1 MKSKIM
7 KFFSDLGRSLMM
19 PVAALAACGIIL
31 GITSALLKTQVQ
43 DAVPFLTAS
52 VPLFII
58 TTLNKVS
65 GIVFTLLPV
74 LFAISIAFG
83 LAKEDKGVAAFA
95 GFIGYYTF
103 LVASSCMISTGI
115 MDFSAMKIS
124 NILGVD
130 TVDMGALAGIMAGL
144 VTAKLHNKYH
154 KVQFPA
160 AIAFYGGKRFVA
172 LVVLVSM
179 TVIGLVMPL
188 IWAPI
193 SVGIDGLGRIIRS
206 SGAFGV
212 FIFGTLERLLIP
224 TGLHHVLNSLFRTTA
239 IGGTYHGVE
248 GCLNIFLQF
257 LDQAPLSDM
266 KPYTQFLGQ
275 GKMPYMLFGLPA
287 AALAIYRTTPQ
298 DKKAKVKALMIAG
311 VAACFV
317 SGITEPLEF
326 SFMFIAPALFVFHAI
341 MGGISFMLMSLL
353 GVIVGN
359 TGGGFI
365 DFLLWGVFQPGSH
378 WYWVI
383 VVGIPYAFIYYVKN
397 DEGGREKR
405 IITTGESD
413 ENYTQVTE
421 GLKEGELVYY
431 NSTDQ
436 VPTKYSKYTVTRSD
450 FDIANYGVRYS
461 RSDAGT
467 ITETCDY
474 EGQIVSVN
482 VKQDDTVEKGML
494 LYVVDTGEGKAAITE
509 AKNAID
515 SENESYAQ
523 KIADYDKQI
532 KDLSEGGSSA
542 EENNRQDEKPDTAY
556 DEQQLKLNLQLLN
569 LQKKLAC
576 ADHTYQLS
584 RLQSAYDSISAGN
597 DGKGNISVYAK
608 NDGKVSKVSVKA
620 GDNVEEGSDIL
631 QITGN
636 STDVLLVQVKDSN
649 SYKVYKDNIAD
660 VGERVSLELDGTTIY
675 GSCIGFAGYGS
686 VAQKGYINQD
696 DKGVHITGNTDSGY
710 GNAAFYIK
718 LDNGIPDDLTRA
730 SAVKFSYVSFKKVVV
745 VPTSIIHKQINPMDK
760 DDISYYVW
768 KIDGD
773 SVVKQPVILSDYTS
787 GSNTLVLYGID
798 EGDEICLA
806 S

>member
-1 MKSKIM
+1 MTESSIPELEEPVALNEAYRPVEYAAIGSVQVLMATAVPRDYCNYYSANVNISQIYVEPGDTVNAGDVLAVCDVDEVKEQLQECQAALVHENETYEISAQISDTQIKMWENQAAQQDNNKQIATEQENQRYDKQLHEYRVQKINEQMALYQQLVDDGTLKAAHSGLVTYTKKLTEGRSAAAYENIVIVSDTDDLVLDIKDTAINEYKYSDYDKKYVIVDGEKYDVTESQYTSEVLVLSKINN
-7 KFFSDLGRSLMM
+7 RY
-19 PVAALAACGIIL
+19 
-31 GITSALLKTQVQ
+31 Q
-43 DAVPFLTAS
+43 DVCVESSEKPFLTA
-52 VPLFII
+52 
-58 TTLNKVS
+58 
-65 GIVFTLLPV
+65 GQMYPV
-74 LFAISIAFG
+74 YFEKTKA
-83 LAKEDKGVAAFA
+83 
-95 GFIGYYTF
+95 
-103 LVASSCMISTGI
+103 
-115 MDFSAMKIS
+115 
-124 NILGVD
+124 N
-130 TVDMGALAGIMAGL
+130 
-144 VTAKLHNKYH
+144 
-154 KVQFPA
+154 Q
-160 AIAFYGGKRFVA
+160 A
-172 LVVLVSM
+172 LVVGKDS
-179 TVIGLVMPL
+179 IYK
-188 IWAPI
+188 
-193 SVGIDGLGRIIRS
+193 DGDTRY
-206 SGAFGV
+206 V
-212 FIFGTLERLLIP
+212 
-224 TGLHHVLNSLFRTTA
+224 
-239 IGGTYHGVE
+239 
-248 GCLNIFLQF
+248 
-257 LDQAPLSDM
+257 
-266 KPYTQFLGQ
+266 
-275 GKMPYMLFGLPA
+275 
-287 AALAIYRTTPQ
+287 
-298 DKKAKVKALMIAG
+298 
-311 VAACFV
+311 
-317 SGITEPLEF
+317 
-326 SFMFIAPALFVFHAI
+326 
-341 MGGISFMLMSLL
+341 
-353 GVIVGN
+353 
-359 TGGGFI
+359 
-365 DFLLWGVFQPGSH
+365 
-378 WYWVI
+378 
-383 VVGIPYAFIYYVKN
+383 YVKN

-450 FDIANYGVRYS
+450 FDIANYGVQYS

-523 KIADYDKQI
+523 KIADYNKQI
-532 KDLSEGGSSA
+532 KELSEESNSA
-542 EENNRQDEKPDTAY
+542 DYDKQVKDLYEENNRQDEKPDTAY
-556 DEQQLKLNLQLLN
+556 DEQQLKLNLQLLD
-569 LQKKLAC
+569 LQKKLAG

-620 GDNVEEGSDIL
+620 GDNVEEGADIL

-636 STDVLLVQVKDSN
+636 STDVLLVQVKESN

-675 GSCIGFAGYGS
+675 GSCIGFAGYGRE
-686 VAQKGYINQD
+686 AQKGYVNQD

-718 LDNGIPDDLTRA
+718 LDNGIPDDLTGA

-745 VPTSIIHKQINPMDK
+745 VPTSIIHKQVNPMDK

>member
-1 MKSKIM
+1 MKIRNLLSIKKLAVLGICVSFLAGGCGKMTESSIPELEEPVALNEAYRPVEYGTIGSIQVLMATAVPRDYCNYYSANVNISQIYVEPGDTVNAGDVLAVCDVDEAKKQLQECKDALAHENETYEISAQISDTQIRLWESQAAGQDNNEPDQSDGTADDTHEADADTNIDEYVAVTGEFSTEQLEKGDRTEESYSTKIETEQENQRYDKQLHEYRVQKINEQIALYQQLVDDGTLKAAHSGLVTYTKKLTDGRSAAAYENIVIVSDTDDLVLDIKDTAINEYKYSDYDKKYVIVDGEKYDVTESQYTSEVLVLSKINNRYPDVCVESRE
-7 KFFSDLGRSLMM
+7 K
-19 PVAALAACGIIL
+19 
-31 GITSALLKTQVQ
+31 
-43 DAVPFLTAS
+43 PFLTA
-52 VPLFII
+52 
-58 TTLNKVS
+58 
-65 GIVFTLLPV
+65 GQMYPV
-74 LFAISIAFG
+74 YFEKTKA
-83 LAKEDKGVAAFA
+83 
-95 GFIGYYTF
+95 
-103 LVASSCMISTGI
+103 
-115 MDFSAMKIS
+115 
-124 NILGVD
+124 N
-130 TVDMGALAGIMAGL
+130 
-144 VTAKLHNKYH
+144 
-154 KVQFPA
+154 Q
-160 AIAFYGGKRFVA
+160 A
-172 LVVLVSM
+172 LVVGKDS
-179 TVIGLVMPL
+179 IYK
-188 IWAPI
+188 
-193 SVGIDGLGRIIRS
+193 DGDTRY
-206 SGAFGV
+206 V
-212 FIFGTLERLLIP
+212 
-224 TGLHHVLNSLFRTTA
+224 
-239 IGGTYHGVE
+239 
-248 GCLNIFLQF
+248 
-257 LDQAPLSDM
+257 
-266 KPYTQFLGQ
+266 
-275 GKMPYMLFGLPA
+275 
-287 AALAIYRTTPQ
+287 
-298 DKKAKVKALMIAG
+298 
-311 VAACFV
+311 
-317 SGITEPLEF
+317 
-326 SFMFIAPALFVFHAI
+326 
-341 MGGISFMLMSLL
+341 
-353 GVIVGN
+353 
-359 TGGGFI
+359 
-365 DFLLWGVFQPGSH
+365 
-378 WYWVI
+378 
-383 VVGIPYAFIYYVKN
+383 YVKN
-397 DEGGREKR
+397 NEGGREKR

-450 FDIANYGVRYS
+450 FDIANYGVQYS

-523 KIADYDKQI
+523 KLADYDKQV

-556 DEQQLKLNLQLLN
+556 DEQQLKLNLQLLD
-569 LQKKLAC
+569 LQKKLAG

-649 SYKVYKDNIAD
+649 SYKVYNDNIAD

-675 GSCIGFAGYGS
+675 GSCIGFAGYGRE
-686 VAQKGYINQD
+686 AQKGYVNQD

-745 VPTSIIHKQINPMDK
+745 VPTSIIHKQVNPMDK

>member
-1 MKSKIM
+1 MKIRNILSIK
-7 KFFSDLGRSLMM
+7 KLVVLGICVSFVAGGCGKMTESSIPKLEEPVALNEAYRPVEYAAIGSVQVLMATAV
-19 PVAALAACGIIL
+19 PRDYCNYYSANVNISQIYVEPGDTVNAGDVLAVCDVDEAKKQLQECQAALAHENETYEI
-31 GITSALLKTQVQ
+31 SAQISDTQIKLWENQAAQQDNNEHNKMDTADGAMDDVYGANTDTNIDERAADTDEFSTEQLEKSDRTEESYSTKIETEQENQRYDKQLHEYRVQKINEQMALYQQLVDDGTLK
-43 DAVPFLTAS
+43 
-52 VPLFII
+52 
-58 TTLNKVS
+58 
-65 GIVFTLLPV
+65 
-74 LFAISIAFG
+74 
-83 LAKEDKGVAAFA
+83 AAH
-95 GFIGYYTF
+95 
-103 LVASSCMISTGI
+103 S
-115 MDFSAMKIS
+115 
-124 NILGVD
+124 
-130 TVDMGALAGIMAGL
+130 GL
-144 VTAKLHNKYH
+144 VTYTKKLTEGRSAAAYENIVIVSDTDDLVLDIKDTAINEYKYSDYDKKYVIVDGEKYDVTESQYTSEVLVLSKINNRYPDVCVESREKPSLTAGQMYPVYFEKTKADH
-154 KVQFPA
+154 T
-160 AIAFYGGKRFVA
+160 
-172 LVVLVSM
+172 LVVGKDS
-179 TVIGLVMPL
+179 IYK
-188 IWAPI
+188 
-193 SVGIDGLGRIIRS
+193 DGDTRY
-206 SGAFGV
+206 V
-212 FIFGTLERLLIP
+212 
-224 TGLHHVLNSLFRTTA
+224 
-239 IGGTYHGVE
+239 
-248 GCLNIFLQF
+248 
-257 LDQAPLSDM
+257 
-266 KPYTQFLGQ
+266 
-275 GKMPYMLFGLPA
+275 
-287 AALAIYRTTPQ
+287 
-298 DKKAKVKALMIAG
+298 
-311 VAACFV
+311 
-317 SGITEPLEF
+317 
-326 SFMFIAPALFVFHAI
+326 
-341 MGGISFMLMSLL
+341 
-353 GVIVGN
+353 
-359 TGGGFI
+359 
-365 DFLLWGVFQPGSH
+365 
-378 WYWVI
+378 
-383 VVGIPYAFIYYVKN
+383 YVKN

-450 FDIANYGVRYS
+450 FDIANYGVQYS

-523 KIADYDKQI
+523 KLADYDKQV
-532 KDLSEGGSSA
+532 KDLS

-556 DEQQLKLNLQLLN
+556 DEQQLKLNLQLLD
-569 LQKKLAC
+569 LQKKLAG

-584 RLQSAYDSISAGN
+584 QLQSAYDSISAGN

-636 STDVLLVQVKDSN
+636 STDILLVQVKDSN
-649 SYKVYKDNIAD
+649 SYKVCTDNIAD

-675 GSCIGFAGYGS
+675 GSCIGFAGYGRE
-686 VAQKGYINQD
+686 AQKGYINQD

-745 VPTSIIHKQINPMDK
+745 VPTSIIHKQVNPMDK

>member
-1 MKSKIM
+1 MTESSIPELEEPVALNEAYRPVEYAAIG
-7 KFFSDLGRSLMM
+7 SVQVLMATAVLRDYCNYYSANVNISQIYVE
-19 PVAALAACGIIL
+19 PGDTVNAGDVLAVCDVDEAKKQLQECQAALAHENETYEI
-31 GITSALLKTQVQ
+31 SAQISDTQIKMWENQAAQQDNNEHNKMDTADGAMDDVYGANTDTNIDEYIADTDEFSTEQLEKSDRTEESYSTKIETEQENQRYDKQLHEYRVQKINEQIALYQQLVDDGTLK
-43 DAVPFLTAS
+43 
-52 VPLFII
+52 
-58 TTLNKVS
+58 
-65 GIVFTLLPV
+65 
-74 LFAISIAFG
+74 
-83 LAKEDKGVAAFA
+83 AAH
-95 GFIGYYTF
+95 
-103 LVASSCMISTGI
+103 S
-115 MDFSAMKIS
+115 
-124 NILGVD
+124 
-130 TVDMGALAGIMAGL
+130 GL
-144 VTAKLHNKYH
+144 VTYTKKLTEGRSAAAYENIVIVSDTDDLVLDIKDTAINEYKYSDYD
-154 KVQFPA
+154 KKYVIVDGEKYDVTESQYTSEVLVLSKINNRYPDVCVESREKPSLTAGQMYPVYFEKTKA
-160 AIAFYGGKRFVA
+160 NQA
-172 LVVLVSM
+172 LVVGKDS
-179 TVIGLVMPL
+179 IYK
-188 IWAPI
+188 
-193 SVGIDGLGRIIRS
+193 DGDTRY
-206 SGAFGV
+206 V
-212 FIFGTLERLLIP
+212 
-224 TGLHHVLNSLFRTTA
+224 
-239 IGGTYHGVE
+239 
-248 GCLNIFLQF
+248 
-257 LDQAPLSDM
+257 
-266 KPYTQFLGQ
+266 
-275 GKMPYMLFGLPA
+275 
-287 AALAIYRTTPQ
+287 
-298 DKKAKVKALMIAG
+298 
-311 VAACFV
+311 
-317 SGITEPLEF
+317 
-326 SFMFIAPALFVFHAI
+326 
-341 MGGISFMLMSLL
+341 
-353 GVIVGN
+353 
-359 TGGGFI
+359 
-365 DFLLWGVFQPGSH
+365 
-378 WYWVI
+378 
-383 VVGIPYAFIYYVKN
+383 YVKN
-397 DEGGREKR
+397 NEGGREKR

-450 FDIANYGVRYS
+450 FDIANYGVQYS

-523 KIADYDKQI
+523 KLADYDKQV
-532 KDLSEGGSSA
+532 KDLS

-556 DEQQLKLNLQLLN
+556 DEQQLKLNLQLLD
-569 LQKKLAC
+569 LQKKLAG

-584 RLQSAYDSISAGN
+584 QLQSAYDSISAGN

-620 GDNVEEGSDIL
+620 GDNVEEGADIL

-660 VGERVSLELDGTTIY
+660 VGESVSLELDGTTIY
-675 GSCIGFAGYGS
+675 GSCIGFAGYGR
-686 VAQKGYINQD
+686 VAQKGYVNQD

-718 LDNGIPDDLTRA
+718 LDNGIPDDLTGA

-745 VPTSIIHKQINPMDK
+745 VPTSIIHKQVNPMDK

>member
-1 MKSKIM
+1 MTESSIPELEEPVALNEAYRPVEYAAIGSVQVLMATAVPRDYCNYYSANVNISQIYVEPGDTVNAGDVLAVCDVDEAKKQLQECKDALAHENETYEISAQISDTQIKMWENQAAQQENNKQIATEQENQRYDKQLHEYRVQKINEQIALYQQLVDDGTLKAAHSGLVTYTKKLTEGRSAAAYENIVIVSDTDDLVLDIKDTAINEYKYSDYDKKYVIVDGEKYDVTESQYTSEVLVLSKINNRYPDVCVESRE
-7 KFFSDLGRSLMM
+7 K
-19 PVAALAACGIIL
+19 
-31 GITSALLKTQVQ
+31 
-43 DAVPFLTAS
+43 PFLTA
-52 VPLFII
+52 
-58 TTLNKVS
+58 
-65 GIVFTLLPV
+65 GQMYPV
-74 LFAISIAFG
+74 YFEKTKA
-83 LAKEDKGVAAFA
+83 
-95 GFIGYYTF
+95 
-103 LVASSCMISTGI
+103 
-115 MDFSAMKIS
+115 
-124 NILGVD
+124 N
-130 TVDMGALAGIMAGL
+130 
-144 VTAKLHNKYH
+144 
-154 KVQFPA
+154 Q
-160 AIAFYGGKRFVA
+160 A
-172 LVVLVSM
+172 LVVGKDS
-179 TVIGLVMPL
+179 IYK
-188 IWAPI
+188 
-193 SVGIDGLGRIIRS
+193 DGDTRY
-206 SGAFGV
+206 V
-212 FIFGTLERLLIP
+212 
-224 TGLHHVLNSLFRTTA
+224 
-239 IGGTYHGVE
+239 
-248 GCLNIFLQF
+248 
-257 LDQAPLSDM
+257 
-266 KPYTQFLGQ
+266 
-275 GKMPYMLFGLPA
+275 
-287 AALAIYRTTPQ
+287 
-298 DKKAKVKALMIAG
+298 
-311 VAACFV
+311 
-317 SGITEPLEF
+317 
-326 SFMFIAPALFVFHAI
+326 
-341 MGGISFMLMSLL
+341 
-353 GVIVGN
+353 
-359 TGGGFI
+359 
-365 DFLLWGVFQPGSH
+365 
-378 WYWVI
+378 
-383 VVGIPYAFIYYVKN
+383 YVKN
-397 DEGGREKR
+397 NEGGREKR

-450 FDIANYGVRYS
+450 FDIANYGVQYS

-523 KIADYDKQI
+523 KLADYDKQI
-532 KDLSEGGSSA
+532 KELSEESNSA
-542 EENNRQDEKPDTAY
+542 DYDKQVKDLYEENNRQDEKPDTAY
-556 DEQQLKLNLQLLN
+556 DEQQLKLNLQLLD
-569 LQKKLAC
+569 LQKKLAG

-620 GDNVEEGSDIL
+620 GDNVEEGADIL

-636 STDVLLVQVKDSN
+636 STDVLLVQVKESN

-675 GSCIGFAGYGS
+675 GSCIGFAGYGRE
-686 VAQKGYINQD
+686 AQKGYVNQD

-745 VPTSIIHKQINPMDK
+745 VPTSIIHKQVNPMDK

>member
-1 MKSKIM
+1 MKIRNILSIK
-7 KFFSDLGRSLMM
+7 KLAVLGICVSFLAGGCGKMTESSIPELEEPVALNEAYRPVEYAAIGSVQVLMATAVLRDYCNYYSANVNISQIYVE
-19 PVAALAACGIIL
+19 PGDTVNAGDVLAVCDVDEAKKQLQECQAALAHENETYEI
-31 GITSALLKTQVQ
+31 SAQISDTQIKMWENQAAQQDNNEHNKMDTADGAMDDVYGANTDTNIDEYIADTDEFSTEQLEKSDRTEESYSTKIETEQENQRYDKQLHEYRVQKINEQIALYQQLVDDGTLK
-43 DAVPFLTAS
+43 
-52 VPLFII
+52 
-58 TTLNKVS
+58 
-65 GIVFTLLPV
+65 
-74 LFAISIAFG
+74 
-83 LAKEDKGVAAFA
+83 AAH
-95 GFIGYYTF
+95 
-103 LVASSCMISTGI
+103 S
-115 MDFSAMKIS
+115 
-124 NILGVD
+124 
-130 TVDMGALAGIMAGL
+130 GL
-144 VTAKLHNKYH
+144 VTYTKKLTEGRSAAAYENIVIVSDTDDLVLDIKDTAINEYKYSDYD
-154 KVQFPA
+154 KKYVIVDGEKYDVTESQYTSEVLVLSKINNRYPDVCVESREKPSLTAGQMYPVYFEKTKA
-160 AIAFYGGKRFVA
+160 NQA
-172 LVVLVSM
+172 LVVGKDS
-179 TVIGLVMPL
+179 IYK
-188 IWAPI
+188 
-193 SVGIDGLGRIIRS
+193 DGDTRY
-206 SGAFGV
+206 V
-212 FIFGTLERLLIP
+212 
-224 TGLHHVLNSLFRTTA
+224 
-239 IGGTYHGVE
+239 
-248 GCLNIFLQF
+248 
-257 LDQAPLSDM
+257 
-266 KPYTQFLGQ
+266 
-275 GKMPYMLFGLPA
+275 
-287 AALAIYRTTPQ
+287 
-298 DKKAKVKALMIAG
+298 
-311 VAACFV
+311 
-317 SGITEPLEF
+317 
-326 SFMFIAPALFVFHAI
+326 
-341 MGGISFMLMSLL
+341 
-353 GVIVGN
+353 
-359 TGGGFI
+359 
-365 DFLLWGVFQPGSH
+365 
-378 WYWVI
+378 
-383 VVGIPYAFIYYVKN
+383 YVKN
-397 DEGGREKR
+397 NEGGREKR

-450 FDIANYGVRYS
+450 FDIANYGVQYS

-523 KIADYDKQI
+523 KLADYDKQV
-532 KDLSEGGSSA
+532 KDLS

-556 DEQQLKLNLQLLN
+556 DEQQLKLNLQLLD
-569 LQKKLAC
+569 LQKKLAG

-584 RLQSAYDSISAGN
+584 QLQSAYDSISAGN

-620 GDNVEEGSDIL
+620 GDNVEEGADIL

-660 VGERVSLELDGTTIY
+660 VGESVSLELDGTTIY
-675 GSCIGFAGYGS
+675 GSCIGFAGYGR
-686 VAQKGYINQD
+686 VAQKGYVNQD

-718 LDNGIPDDLTRA
+718 LDNGIPDDLTGA

-745 VPTSIIHKQINPMDK
+745 VPTSIIHKQVNPMDK

>member
-1 MKSKIM
+1 MKIRNILSIK
-7 KFFSDLGRSLMM
+7 KLAVLGICVSFLAGGCGKMTESSIPELEEPVALNEAYRPVEYGTIGSIQVLMATAV
-19 PVAALAACGIIL
+19 PRDYCNYYSANVNISQIYVEPGDTVNAGDVLAVCDVDEAKKQLQECKAALAHENETYEISAQISDTQIKMWENQAAQQDNNEHNKMDPADGAMADAYEINTDTNIDEQAEDTGEFSTEQTEENESTGEDYNKQIATEQENQRYDKQL
-31 GITSALLKTQVQ
+31 HEYRVQKINEQIALYQQLVDDGTLKAAHSGLVTYTKKLTEGRSAAAYENIVIVSDTDDLVLDIKATAINEYKYSDYDKKYVIVDGEKYDVTESQYTSEVMVLSKINNRYPDVC
-43 DAVPFLTAS
+43 VESREKPFLTA
-52 VPLFII
+52 
-58 TTLNKVS
+58 
-65 GIVFTLLPV
+65 GQMYPV
-74 LFAISIAFG
+74 YFEKTKA
-83 LAKEDKGVAAFA
+83 D
-95 GFIGYYTF
+95 
-103 LVASSCMISTGI
+103 
-115 MDFSAMKIS
+115 
-124 NILGVD
+124 
-130 TVDMGALAGIMAGL
+130 
-144 VTAKLHNKYH
+144 
-154 KVQFPA
+154 Q
-160 AIAFYGGKRFVA
+160 A
-172 LVVLVSM
+172 LVVGKDS
-179 TVIGLVMPL
+179 IYK
-188 IWAPI
+188 
-193 SVGIDGLGRIIRS
+193 DGDTRY
-206 SGAFGV
+206 V
-212 FIFGTLERLLIP
+212 
-224 TGLHHVLNSLFRTTA
+224 
-239 IGGTYHGVE
+239 
-248 GCLNIFLQF
+248 
-257 LDQAPLSDM
+257 
-266 KPYTQFLGQ
+266 
-275 GKMPYMLFGLPA
+275 
-287 AALAIYRTTPQ
+287 
-298 DKKAKVKALMIAG
+298 
-311 VAACFV
+311 
-317 SGITEPLEF
+317 
-326 SFMFIAPALFVFHAI
+326 
-341 MGGISFMLMSLL
+341 
-353 GVIVGN
+353 
-359 TGGGFI
+359 
-365 DFLLWGVFQPGSH
+365 
-378 WYWVI
+378 
-383 VVGIPYAFIYYVKN
+383 YVKN

-450 FDIANYGVRYS
+450 FDIANYGVQYS

-523 KIADYDKQI
+523 KIADYNKQI
-532 KDLSEGGSSA
+532 KDLS

-556 DEQQLKLNLQLLN
+556 DEQQLKLNLQLLD
-569 LQKKLAC
+569 LQKKLAGV
-576 ADHTYQLS
+576 DHTYQLS

-620 GDNVEEGSDIL
+620 GDNVEEGADIL

-636 STDVLLVQVKDSN
+636 STDVLLVQVKESN

-660 VGERVSLELDGTTIY
+660 VGERVSLEMDGTTIY
-675 GSCIGFAGYGS
+675 GSCIGFAGYGRE
-686 VAQKGYINQD
+686 AQKGYINQD

-745 VPTSIIHKQINPMDK
+745 VPTSIIHKQVNPMDK

>member
-1 MKSKIM
+1 MKIRNILSIK
-7 KFFSDLGRSLMM
+7 KLAVLGICVSFLAGGCGKMTESSIPKLEEPVALNEAYRPVEYGTIGSIQVLMATAV
-19 PVAALAACGIIL
+19 PRDYCNYYSANVNISQIYVEPGDTVNAGDVLAVCDVDEAKKQLQECQAALAHENETYEI
-31 GITSALLKTQVQ
+31 SAQISDIQIKMWENQAAGQDNNEHNKMDTADGAMDDVYGANTDTNIDEYIADTDEFSTEQLEKSDRTEESYSTKIETEQENQRYDKQLHEYRVQKINEQIALYQQLVDDGTLK
-43 DAVPFLTAS
+43 
-52 VPLFII
+52 
-58 TTLNKVS
+58 
-65 GIVFTLLPV
+65 
-74 LFAISIAFG
+74 
-83 LAKEDKGVAAFA
+83 AAH
-95 GFIGYYTF
+95 
-103 LVASSCMISTGI
+103 S
-115 MDFSAMKIS
+115 
-124 NILGVD
+124 
-130 TVDMGALAGIMAGL
+130 GL
-144 VTAKLHNKYH
+144 VTYTKKLTEGRSAAAYENIVIVSDTDDLVLDIKDTAINEYKYSDYD
-154 KVQFPA
+154 KKYVIVDGEKYDVTESQYTSEVLVLSKINNRYPDVCVESREKPSLTAGQMYPVYFEKTKA
-160 AIAFYGGKRFVA
+160 NQA
-172 LVVLVSM
+172 LVVGKDS
-179 TVIGLVMPL
+179 IYK
-188 IWAPI
+188 
-193 SVGIDGLGRIIRS
+193 DGDTRY
-206 SGAFGV
+206 V
-212 FIFGTLERLLIP
+212 
-224 TGLHHVLNSLFRTTA
+224 
-239 IGGTYHGVE
+239 
-248 GCLNIFLQF
+248 
-257 LDQAPLSDM
+257 
-266 KPYTQFLGQ
+266 
-275 GKMPYMLFGLPA
+275 
-287 AALAIYRTTPQ
+287 
-298 DKKAKVKALMIAG
+298 
-311 VAACFV
+311 
-317 SGITEPLEF
+317 
-326 SFMFIAPALFVFHAI
+326 
-341 MGGISFMLMSLL
+341 
-353 GVIVGN
+353 
-359 TGGGFI
+359 
-365 DFLLWGVFQPGSH
+365 
-378 WYWVI
+378 
-383 VVGIPYAFIYYVKN
+383 YVKN
-397 DEGGREKR
+397 NEGGREKR

-450 FDIANYGVRYS
+450 FDIANYGVQYS

-523 KIADYDKQI
+523 KIADYNKQI
-532 KDLSEGGSSA
+532 KDLS

-556 DEQQLKLNLQLLN
+556 DEQQLKLNLQLLD
-569 LQKKLAC
+569 LQKKLAG

-584 RLQSAYDSISAGN
+584 RLQSEYDSISAGN

-620 GDNVEEGSDIL
+620 GDNVEEGADIL

-636 STDVLLVQVKDSN
+636 STDVLLVQVKESN

-675 GSCIGFAGYGS
+675 GSCIGFAGYGRE
-686 VAQKGYINQD
+686 AQKGYVNQD

-745 VPTSIIHKQINPMDK
+745 VPTSIIHKQVNPMDK

-787 GSNTLVLYGID
+787 GNNTLVLYGID

>member
-1 MKSKIM
+1 MKIRNILSIK
-7 KFFSDLGRSLMM
+7 KLAVLGICVSFVAGGCGKMTESSIPKLEE
-19 PVAALAACGIIL
+19 PVALNEAYRPVEYAAIGSI
-31 GITSALLKTQVQ
+31 QVLMAT
-43 DAVPFLTAS
+43 AVPRDYCNYYSAN
-52 VPLFII
+52 V
-58 TTLNKVS
+58 N
-65 GIVFTLLPV
+65 
-74 LFAISIAFG
+74 ISQIYVEPG
-83 LAKEDKGVAAFA
+83 
-95 GFIGYYTF
+95 
-103 LVASSCMISTGI
+103 
-115 MDFSAMKIS
+115 
-124 NILGVD
+124 D
-130 TVDMGALAGIMAGL
+130 TVNAGDVLAVCDVDEAKKQLQECQAALVHENETYEISAQISDTQIKMWENQAAQQDNNEHNKMDTADGAMADAYEINTDTNIDERVADMGEFSTEQTEKNESTDEDYNKQIATEQENQRYDKQLHEYRVQKINEQIALYQQLVDDGTLKAAHSGL
-144 VTAKLHNKYH
+144 VTYTKKLTEGRSAAAYENIVIVSDTDDLVLDIKDTAINEYKYSDYDKKYVIVDGEKYDVTESQYTSEVLVLSKINNRYPDVCVESREKPSLTAGQMYPVYFEKTKADH
-154 KVQFPA
+154 T
-160 AIAFYGGKRFVA
+160 
-172 LVVLVSM
+172 LVVGKDS
-179 TVIGLVMPL
+179 IYK
-188 IWAPI
+188 
-193 SVGIDGLGRIIRS
+193 DGDTRY
-206 SGAFGV
+206 V
-212 FIFGTLERLLIP
+212 
-224 TGLHHVLNSLFRTTA
+224 
-239 IGGTYHGVE
+239 
-248 GCLNIFLQF
+248 
-257 LDQAPLSDM
+257 
-266 KPYTQFLGQ
+266 
-275 GKMPYMLFGLPA
+275 
-287 AALAIYRTTPQ
+287 
-298 DKKAKVKALMIAG
+298 
-311 VAACFV
+311 
-317 SGITEPLEF
+317 
-326 SFMFIAPALFVFHAI
+326 
-341 MGGISFMLMSLL
+341 
-353 GVIVGN
+353 
-359 TGGGFI
+359 
-365 DFLLWGVFQPGSH
+365 
-378 WYWVI
+378 
-383 VVGIPYAFIYYVKN
+383 YVKN

-450 FDIANYGVRYS
+450 FDIANYGVQYS

-523 KIADYDKQI
+523 KIADYNKQI
-532 KDLSEGGSSA
+532 KDLS

-556 DEQQLKLNLQLLN
+556 DEQQLKLNLQLLD
-569 LQKKLAC
+569 LQKKLAG

-620 GDNVEEGSDIL
+620 GDNVEEGADIL

-636 STDVLLVQVKDSN
+636 STDVLLVQVKESN

-660 VGERVSLELDGTTIY
+660 VGERVSLEMDGTTIY
-675 GSCIGFAGYGS
+675 GSCIGFAGYGRE
-686 VAQKGYINQD
+686 AQKGYINQD

-745 VPTSIIHKQINPMDK
+745 VPTSIIHKQVNPMDK

>member
-1 MKSKIM
+1 MKIRNLLSIK
-7 KFFSDLGRSLMM
+7 KLAVLGICVSFVAGGCGKMTESSIPELEEPVALNEAYRPVEYAAIGSVQVLMATAV
-19 PVAALAACGIIL
+19 PRDYCNYYSANVNISQIYVEPGDTVNPGDELAVCDVDEAKKQLQECKAALAHENETYEISAQISDTQIRLWESQAAGQDNNEPDQSDGTADDTHEADADTNIDEYAAVTGEFSTEQTEKNESTDEDYNTQIATEQENQRYDKQL
-31 GITSALLKTQVQ
+31 HEYRVQKINEQMASYQQIVDDGMLKAAHSGLVTYTKKLTEGRSAAAYENIVIVSDTDDLVLDIKDTAINEYKYSDYDNKYVIVDGEKYDVTESQYTSEVLVLSKINNRYPDVC
-43 DAVPFLTAS
+43 VESREKPFLTA
-52 VPLFII
+52 
-58 TTLNKVS
+58 
-65 GIVFTLLPV
+65 GQMYPV
-74 LFAISIAFG
+74 YFEKTKA
-83 LAKEDKGVAAFA
+83 DH
-95 GFIGYYTF
+95 T
-103 LVASSCMISTGI
+103 
-115 MDFSAMKIS
+115 
-124 NILGVD
+124 
-130 TVDMGALAGIMAGL
+130 
-144 VTAKLHNKYH
+144 
-154 KVQFPA
+154 
-160 AIAFYGGKRFVA
+160 
-172 LVVLVSM
+172 LVVGKDS
-179 TVIGLVMPL
+179 IYK
-188 IWAPI
+188 
-193 SVGIDGLGRIIRS
+193 DGDTRY
-206 SGAFGV
+206 V
-212 FIFGTLERLLIP
+212 
-224 TGLHHVLNSLFRTTA
+224 
-239 IGGTYHGVE
+239 
-248 GCLNIFLQF
+248 
-257 LDQAPLSDM
+257 
-266 KPYTQFLGQ
+266 
-275 GKMPYMLFGLPA
+275 
-287 AALAIYRTTPQ
+287 
-298 DKKAKVKALMIAG
+298 
-311 VAACFV
+311 
-317 SGITEPLEF
+317 
-326 SFMFIAPALFVFHAI
+326 
-341 MGGISFMLMSLL
+341 
-353 GVIVGN
+353 
-359 TGGGFI
+359 
-365 DFLLWGVFQPGSH
+365 
-378 WYWVI
+378 
-383 VVGIPYAFIYYVKN
+383 YVKN
-397 DEGGREKR
+397 NEGGREKR

-413 ENYTQVTE
+413 ENYTQVIE

-450 FDIANYGVRYS
+450 FDIANYGVQYS

-523 KIADYDKQI
+523 KLADYDKQV
-532 KDLSEGGSSA
+532 KDLY

-556 DEQQLKLNLQLLN
+556 DEQQLKLNLQLLD
-569 LQKKLAC
+569 LQKKLAG

-608 NDGKVSKVSVKA
+608 NDGKVSRVSVKA
-620 GDNVEEGSDIL
+620 GDNVEEGADIL

-649 SYKVYKDNIAD
+649 SYKVYKDSIAD

-675 GSCIGFAGYGS
+675 GSCIGFAGYGRE
-686 VAQKGYINQD
+686 AQKGYINQD

-745 VPTSIIHKQINPMDK
+745 VPTSIIHKQVNPMDK

>member
-1 MKSKIM
+1 MKIRNILSIK
-7 KFFSDLGRSLMM
+7 KLAVLGICVSFLAGGCGKMTESSIPKLEEPVALNEAYRPVEYAAIGSVQVLMATAV
-19 PVAALAACGIIL
+19 PRDYCNYYSANVNISQIYVEPGDTVNPGDELAVCDVDEAKKQLQECKAALAHENETYEISAQISDTQIRLWESQAAGQDNNEPDQSDGTADDTHEADADTNIDEYAAVTGEFSTEQTEKNESTDEDYNTQIATEQENQRYDKQL
-31 GITSALLKTQVQ
+31 HEYRVQKINEQMASYQQIVDDGMLKAAHSGLVTYTKKLTEGRSAAAYENIVIVSDTDDLVLDIKDTAINEYKYSDYDNKYVIVDGEKYDVTESQYTSEVLVLSKINNRYPDVC
-43 DAVPFLTAS
+43 VESREKPFLTA
-52 VPLFII
+52 
-58 TTLNKVS
+58 
-65 GIVFTLLPV
+65 GQMYPV
-74 LFAISIAFG
+74 YFEKTKA
-83 LAKEDKGVAAFA
+83 DH
-95 GFIGYYTF
+95 T
-103 LVASSCMISTGI
+103 
-115 MDFSAMKIS
+115 
-124 NILGVD
+124 
-130 TVDMGALAGIMAGL
+130 
-144 VTAKLHNKYH
+144 
-154 KVQFPA
+154 
-160 AIAFYGGKRFVA
+160 
-172 LVVLVSM
+172 LVVGKDS
-179 TVIGLVMPL
+179 IYK
-188 IWAPI
+188 
-193 SVGIDGLGRIIRS
+193 DGDTRY
-206 SGAFGV
+206 V
-212 FIFGTLERLLIP
+212 
-224 TGLHHVLNSLFRTTA
+224 
-239 IGGTYHGVE
+239 
-248 GCLNIFLQF
+248 
-257 LDQAPLSDM
+257 
-266 KPYTQFLGQ
+266 
-275 GKMPYMLFGLPA
+275 
-287 AALAIYRTTPQ
+287 
-298 DKKAKVKALMIAG
+298 
-311 VAACFV
+311 
-317 SGITEPLEF
+317 
-326 SFMFIAPALFVFHAI
+326 
-341 MGGISFMLMSLL
+341 
-353 GVIVGN
+353 
-359 TGGGFI
+359 
-365 DFLLWGVFQPGSH
+365 
-378 WYWVI
+378 
-383 VVGIPYAFIYYVKN
+383 YVKN
-397 DEGGREKR
+397 NEGGREKR

-413 ENYTQVTE
+413 ENYTQVIE

-450 FDIANYGVRYS
+450 FDIANYGVQYS

-523 KIADYDKQI
+523 KIADYNKQI
-532 KDLSEGGSSA
+532 KDLS

-556 DEQQLKLNLQLLN
+556 DEQQLKLNLQLLD
-569 LQKKLAC
+569 LQKKLAG

-620 GDNVEEGSDIL
+620 GDNVEEGADIL

-649 SYKVYKDNIAD
+649 SYKVCKDNIAD

-675 GSCIGFAGYGS
+675 GSCIGFAGYGRQ
-686 VAQKGYINQD
+686 AQKGYINQD

-718 LDNGIPDDLTRA
+718 LDNGIPDDLTGA

-745 VPTSIIHKQINPMDK
+745 VPTSIIHKQVNPMDK

>member
-1 MKSKIM
+1 MKIRNLLSIKKLAVLGICVSFLAGGCGKMTESSIPELEEPVALNEAYRPVEYGTIGSMQVLMATAVPRDYCNYYSANVNISQIYVEPGDTVNAGDVLAVCDVDEAKKQLQECKDALAHENETYEISAQISDTQIKLWESQAAGQENNILIATEQENERYDKQLHEYRVQKINEQM
-7 KFFSDLGRSLMM
+7 ALYQQIVDDGTLKAAHSGLVTYTKKLTGGRS
-19 PVAALAACGIIL
+19 AAAYENIVIVSDTDDLVLDIKDTAINEYKYSDYDKKYVIVDGEKYDVTESQY
-31 GITSALLKTQVQ
+31 TSEVLVLSKMESREK
-43 DAVPFLTAS
+43 PFLTA
-52 VPLFII
+52 
-58 TTLNKVS
+58 
-65 GIVFTLLPV
+65 GQMYPV
-74 LFAISIAFG
+74 YFEKTKA
-83 LAKEDKGVAAFA
+83 
-95 GFIGYYTF
+95 
-103 LVASSCMISTGI
+103 
-115 MDFSAMKIS
+115 
-124 NILGVD
+124 N
-130 TVDMGALAGIMAGL
+130 
-144 VTAKLHNKYH
+144 
-154 KVQFPA
+154 Q
-160 AIAFYGGKRFVA
+160 A
-172 LVVLVSM
+172 LVVGKDS
-179 TVIGLVMPL
+179 IYK
-188 IWAPI
+188 
-193 SVGIDGLGRIIRS
+193 DGDTRY
-206 SGAFGV
+206 V
-212 FIFGTLERLLIP
+212 
-224 TGLHHVLNSLFRTTA
+224 
-239 IGGTYHGVE
+239 
-248 GCLNIFLQF
+248 
-257 LDQAPLSDM
+257 
-266 KPYTQFLGQ
+266 
-275 GKMPYMLFGLPA
+275 
-287 AALAIYRTTPQ
+287 
-298 DKKAKVKALMIAG
+298 
-311 VAACFV
+311 
-317 SGITEPLEF
+317 
-326 SFMFIAPALFVFHAI
+326 
-341 MGGISFMLMSLL
+341 
-353 GVIVGN
+353 
-359 TGGGFI
+359 
-365 DFLLWGVFQPGSH
+365 
-378 WYWVI
+378 
-383 VVGIPYAFIYYVKN
+383 YVKN

-405 IITTGESD
+405 IITTGEFD

-450 FDIANYGVRYS
+450 FDIANYGVSYS

-482 VKQDDTVEKGML
+482 VKQDDTVENGML

-509 AKNAID
+509 AKNEID
-515 SENESYAQ
+515 SENESYAH

-556 DEQQLKLNLQLLN
+556 EEQQLKLNLQLLD
-569 LQKKLAC
+569 LQKKLAG

-636 STDVLLVQVKDSN
+636 STDVLQVLVKDSN

-675 GSCIGFAGYGS
+675 GSCIGFAGYGRE
-686 VAQKGYINQD
+686 AQKGYINQD

-745 VPTSIIHKQINPMDK
+745 VPTSIIHKQVNPMDK

-773 SVVKQPVILSDYTS
+773 SVVKQPVILGDYTS

>member
-1 MKSKIM
+1 MKIRNLLSIK
-7 KFFSDLGRSLMM
+7 KLAVLGICVSFLAGGCGKMTESSIPELEE
-19 PVAALAACGIIL
+19 PVALNEAYRPVEDGTIGSMQVLMATAVPRDYCNYYSANVNISQIYVEPGDTVNAGDVLAVCDVDEAKKQLQECKDALAHENETYEI
-31 GITSALLKTQVQ
+31 SAQISETQIKLWESQAAQQ
-43 DAVPFLTAS
+43 DNNEHNKIDTADAYE
-52 VPLFII
+52 INTDTNI
-58 TTLNKVS
+58 DEQAADT
-65 GIVFTLLPV
+65 
-74 LFAISIAFG
+74 
-83 LAKEDKGVAAFA
+83 DKFS
-95 GFIGYYTF
+95 TEQTEKNE
-103 LVASSCMISTGI
+103 STGEDYNKQI
-115 MDFSAMKIS
+115 ATEQENERYDKQLHEYRVQKI
-124 NILGVD
+124 NEQIALYQQLVD
-130 TVDMGALAGIMAGL
+130 DGTLKAAHSGL
-144 VTAKLHNKYH
+144 VTYTKKLTEGRSAAAYENIVIVSDTDDLVLDIKDTAINEYKYSDYD
-154 KVQFPA
+154 KKYVIVDGEKYDVTESQYTSEVLVLSKINNRYPDVCVESREKPSLTAGQMYPVYFEKTKA
-160 AIAFYGGKRFVA
+160 NQV
-172 LVVLVSM
+172 LVVGKDS
-179 TVIGLVMPL
+179 IYK
-188 IWAPI
+188 
-193 SVGIDGLGRIIRS
+193 DGDTRY
-206 SGAFGV
+206 V
-212 FIFGTLERLLIP
+212 
-224 TGLHHVLNSLFRTTA
+224 
-239 IGGTYHGVE
+239 
-248 GCLNIFLQF
+248 
-257 LDQAPLSDM
+257 
-266 KPYTQFLGQ
+266 
-275 GKMPYMLFGLPA
+275 
-287 AALAIYRTTPQ
+287 
-298 DKKAKVKALMIAG
+298 
-311 VAACFV
+311 
-317 SGITEPLEF
+317 
-326 SFMFIAPALFVFHAI
+326 
-341 MGGISFMLMSLL
+341 
-353 GVIVGN
+353 
-359 TGGGFI
+359 
-365 DFLLWGVFQPGSH
+365 
-378 WYWVI
+378 
-383 VVGIPYAFIYYVKN
+383 YVKN
-397 DEGGREKR
+397 NEGGREKR

-450 FDIANYGVRYS
+450 FDIANYGVQYS

-515 SENESYAQ
+515 SENEFYAQ
-523 KIADYDKQI
+523 KIADYNKQI
-532 KDLSEGGSSA
+532 KDLS

-556 DEQQLKLNLQLLN
+556 DEQQLKLNLQLLD
-569 LQKKLAC
+569 LQKKLAG

-584 RLQSAYDSISAGN
+584 RLQSEYDSISAGN

-636 STDVLLVQVKDSN
+636 STDVLLVQVKESN

-675 GSCIGFAGYGS
+675 GSCIGFAGYGRE
-686 VAQKGYINQD
+686 AQKGYVNQD

-718 LDNGIPDDLTRA
+718 LDNGIPDDLTGA

-745 VPTSIIHKQINPMDK
+745 VPTSIIHKQVNPMDK

-773 SVVKQPVILSDYTS
+773 SVVKQQVILSDYTS

>member
-1 MKSKIM
+1 MTESSIPELEEPVALNEAYRPVEYAAIG
-7 KFFSDLGRSLMM
+7 SVQVLMATAV
-19 PVAALAACGIIL
+19 PRDYCNYYSANVNISQIYVEPGDIVNAGDVLAVCDVDEAKKQLQECQAALAHENETYEISAQISDTQIKMWENQAAQQDNNEHNKMDTADGAMDDVYGANTDTNIDERAADTDEFSTEQLEKSDRTEESYSTKIETEQENQRYDKQL
-31 GITSALLKTQVQ
+31 HEYRVQKINEQMALYQQLVDDGTLKAAHSGLVTYTKKLTEGRSAAAYENIVIVSDTDDLVLDIKDTAINEYKYSDYDKKYVIVDGEKYDVTESQYTSEVLVLSKINNRYPDVC
-43 DAVPFLTAS
+43 VESREKPFLTA
-52 VPLFII
+52 
-58 TTLNKVS
+58 
-65 GIVFTLLPV
+65 GQMYPV
-74 LFAISIAFG
+74 YFEKTKA
-83 LAKEDKGVAAFA
+83 
-95 GFIGYYTF
+95 
-103 LVASSCMISTGI
+103 
-115 MDFSAMKIS
+115 
-124 NILGVD
+124 N
-130 TVDMGALAGIMAGL
+130 
-144 VTAKLHNKYH
+144 
-154 KVQFPA
+154 Q
-160 AIAFYGGKRFVA
+160 A
-172 LVVLVSM
+172 LVVGKDS
-179 TVIGLVMPL
+179 IYK
-188 IWAPI
+188 
-193 SVGIDGLGRIIRS
+193 DGDTRY
-206 SGAFGV
+206 V
-212 FIFGTLERLLIP
+212 
-224 TGLHHVLNSLFRTTA
+224 
-239 IGGTYHGVE
+239 
-248 GCLNIFLQF
+248 
-257 LDQAPLSDM
+257 
-266 KPYTQFLGQ
+266 
-275 GKMPYMLFGLPA
+275 
-287 AALAIYRTTPQ
+287 
-298 DKKAKVKALMIAG
+298 
-311 VAACFV
+311 
-317 SGITEPLEF
+317 
-326 SFMFIAPALFVFHAI
+326 
-341 MGGISFMLMSLL
+341 
-353 GVIVGN
+353 
-359 TGGGFI
+359 
-365 DFLLWGVFQPGSH
+365 
-378 WYWVI
+378 
-383 VVGIPYAFIYYVKN
+383 YVKN

-450 FDIANYGVRYS
+450 FDIANYGVQYS

-523 KIADYDKQI
+523 KIADYDKQV
-532 KDLSEGGSSA
+532 KDLS

-556 DEQQLKLNLQLLN
+556 DEQQLKLNLQLLD
-569 LQKKLAC
+569 LQKKLAG

-620 GDNVEEGSDIL
+620 GDNVEEGADIL

-636 STDVLLVQVKDSN
+636 STDVLLVQVKESN

-675 GSCIGFAGYGS
+675 GSCIGFAGYGR

-745 VPTSIIHKQINPMDK
+745 VPTSIIHKQVNPMDK

>member
-1 MKSKIM
+1 MKIRNILSIK
-7 KFFSDLGRSLMM
+7 KLAVLGICVSFLAGGCGKMTESSIPKLEEPVALNEAYRPVEYAAIGSVQVLMATAV
-19 PVAALAACGIIL
+19 PRDYCNYYSANVNISQIYVEPGDTVNAGDELAVCDVDEAKKQLQECKAALAHENETYEISAQISDTQIRLWESQAAGQDNNEPDQSDGTADDTHEADADTNIDERAADMGEFSTEQTDKNESTDEDYNTQIATEQENQRYDKQL
-31 GITSALLKTQVQ
+31 HEYRVQKINEQMALYQQLVDDGTLKAAHSGLVTYTKKLTEGRSAAAYENIVIVSDTDDLVLDIKDTAINEYKYSDYDKKYVIVDGEKYDVTESQYTSEVLVLSKINNRYPDVC
-43 DAVPFLTAS
+43 VESREKPFLTA
-52 VPLFII
+52 
-58 TTLNKVS
+58 
-65 GIVFTLLPV
+65 GQMYPV
-74 LFAISIAFG
+74 YFEKTKA
-83 LAKEDKGVAAFA
+83 DH
-95 GFIGYYTF
+95 T
-103 LVASSCMISTGI
+103 
-115 MDFSAMKIS
+115 
-124 NILGVD
+124 
-130 TVDMGALAGIMAGL
+130 
-144 VTAKLHNKYH
+144 
-154 KVQFPA
+154 
-160 AIAFYGGKRFVA
+160 
-172 LVVLVSM
+172 LVVGKDS
-179 TVIGLVMPL
+179 IYK
-188 IWAPI
+188 
-193 SVGIDGLGRIIRS
+193 DGDTRY
-206 SGAFGV
+206 V
-212 FIFGTLERLLIP
+212 
-224 TGLHHVLNSLFRTTA
+224 
-239 IGGTYHGVE
+239 
-248 GCLNIFLQF
+248 
-257 LDQAPLSDM
+257 
-266 KPYTQFLGQ
+266 
-275 GKMPYMLFGLPA
+275 
-287 AALAIYRTTPQ
+287 
-298 DKKAKVKALMIAG
+298 
-311 VAACFV
+311 
-317 SGITEPLEF
+317 
-326 SFMFIAPALFVFHAI
+326 
-341 MGGISFMLMSLL
+341 
-353 GVIVGN
+353 
-359 TGGGFI
+359 
-365 DFLLWGVFQPGSH
+365 
-378 WYWVI
+378 
-383 VVGIPYAFIYYVKN
+383 YVKN

-450 FDIANYGVRYS
+450 FDIANYGVSYS

-523 KIADYDKQI
+523 KIADYNKQI
-532 KDLSEGGSSA
+532 KDLS

-556 DEQQLKLNLQLLN
+556 EEQQLKLNLQLLD
-569 LQKKLAC
+569 LQKKLAG

-675 GSCIGFAGYGS
+675 GSCIGFAGYGRE
-686 VAQKGYINQD
+686 AQKGYINQD

-745 VPTSIIHKQINPMDK
+745 VLTSIIHKQVNPMDK

>member
-1 MKSKIM
+1 MKIRNILSIK
-7 KFFSDLGRSLMM
+7 KLAVLGICVSFLAGGCGKMTESSIPELEEPVALNEAYRPVEYAAIGSVQVLMATAV
-19 PVAALAACGIIL
+19 PRDYCNYYSANVNISQIYVEPGDTVNAGDVLAVCDVDETKKQLQECQAALAHENETYEI
-31 GITSALLKTQVQ
+31 SAQISDTQIKMWENQAAQQDNNEHNKMDTADGAMDDVYGANTDTNIDERAADTDEFSTEQLEKSDRTEESYSTKIETEQENQRYDKQLHEYRVQKINEQMASYQQIVDDGMLK
-43 DAVPFLTAS
+43 
-52 VPLFII
+52 
-58 TTLNKVS
+58 
-65 GIVFTLLPV
+65 
-74 LFAISIAFG
+74 
-83 LAKEDKGVAAFA
+83 AAH
-95 GFIGYYTF
+95 
-103 LVASSCMISTGI
+103 S
-115 MDFSAMKIS
+115 
-124 NILGVD
+124 
-130 TVDMGALAGIMAGL
+130 GL
-144 VTAKLHNKYH
+144 VTYTKKLTEGRSAAAYENIVIVSDTDDLVLDIKDTAINEYKYSDYD
-154 KVQFPA
+154 KKYVIVDGEKYDVTESQYTSEVLVLSKINNRYPDVCVESREKPSLTAGQMYPVYFEKTKA
-160 AIAFYGGKRFVA
+160 NQA
-172 LVVLVSM
+172 LVVGKDS
-179 TVIGLVMPL
+179 IYK
-188 IWAPI
+188 
-193 SVGIDGLGRIIRS
+193 DGDTRY
-206 SGAFGV
+206 V
-212 FIFGTLERLLIP
+212 
-224 TGLHHVLNSLFRTTA
+224 
-239 IGGTYHGVE
+239 
-248 GCLNIFLQF
+248 
-257 LDQAPLSDM
+257 
-266 KPYTQFLGQ
+266 
-275 GKMPYMLFGLPA
+275 
-287 AALAIYRTTPQ
+287 
-298 DKKAKVKALMIAG
+298 
-311 VAACFV
+311 
-317 SGITEPLEF
+317 
-326 SFMFIAPALFVFHAI
+326 
-341 MGGISFMLMSLL
+341 
-353 GVIVGN
+353 
-359 TGGGFI
+359 
-365 DFLLWGVFQPGSH
+365 
-378 WYWVI
+378 
-383 VVGIPYAFIYYVKN
+383 YVKN

-450 FDIANYGVRYS
+450 FDIANYGVQYS

-523 KIADYDKQI
+523 KLADYDKQV
-532 KDLSEGGSSA
+532 KDLS
-542 EENNRQDEKPDTAY
+542 EENNRQDEKLDTAY
-556 DEQQLKLNLQLLN
+556 DEQQLKLNLQLLD
-569 LQKKLAC
+569 LQKKLAG

-649 SYKVYKDNIAD
+649 SYKVCTDNIAD

-675 GSCIGFAGYGS
+675 GSCIGFAGYGRE
-686 VAQKGYINQD
+686 AQKGYINQD

-745 VPTSIIHKQINPMDK
+745 VPTPIIHKQVNPMDK

>member
-1 MKSKIM
+1 MKIRNLLSIKKLAVLGICVSFVAGGCGKMTESSIPKLEEPVALNEAYRPVEYGTIGSMHVLMATAVPRDYCNYYSANVNISQIYVEPGDTVNAGDVLAVCDVDEAKKQLQECKDALAHENETYEISAQISDTQIKLWESQAAEQENNTLIATEQENERYDKQLHEYRVQKINEQMALYQQIVDDGTLKAAHSGLVTYTKKLTGGRSAAAYENIVIVSDTDDLVLDIKDTAINEYKYSDYDKKYVIVDGEKYDVTESQYTSEVLVLSKINNRYPDVCVESRE
-7 KFFSDLGRSLMM
+7 K
-19 PVAALAACGIIL
+19 
-31 GITSALLKTQVQ
+31 
-43 DAVPFLTAS
+43 PFLTA
-52 VPLFII
+52 
-58 TTLNKVS
+58 
-65 GIVFTLLPV
+65 GQMYPV
-74 LFAISIAFG
+74 YFEKTKA
-83 LAKEDKGVAAFA
+83 DH
-95 GFIGYYTF
+95 T
-103 LVASSCMISTGI
+103 
-115 MDFSAMKIS
+115 
-124 NILGVD
+124 
-130 TVDMGALAGIMAGL
+130 
-144 VTAKLHNKYH
+144 
-154 KVQFPA
+154 
-160 AIAFYGGKRFVA
+160 
-172 LVVLVSM
+172 LVV
-179 TVIGLVMPL
+179 GKD
-188 IWAPI
+188 
-193 SVGIDGLGRIIRS
+193 SVYKDGDTRY
-206 SGAFGV
+206 V
-212 FIFGTLERLLIP
+212 
-224 TGLHHVLNSLFRTTA
+224 
-239 IGGTYHGVE
+239 
-248 GCLNIFLQF
+248 
-257 LDQAPLSDM
+257 
-266 KPYTQFLGQ
+266 
-275 GKMPYMLFGLPA
+275 
-287 AALAIYRTTPQ
+287 
-298 DKKAKVKALMIAG
+298 
-311 VAACFV
+311 
-317 SGITEPLEF
+317 
-326 SFMFIAPALFVFHAI
+326 
-341 MGGISFMLMSLL
+341 
-353 GVIVGN
+353 
-359 TGGGFI
+359 
-365 DFLLWGVFQPGSH
+365 
-378 WYWVI
+378 
-383 VVGIPYAFIYYVKN
+383 YVKN

-436 VPTKYSKYTVTRSD
+436 VPTKYSKYTVTMSD
-450 FDIANYGVRYS
+450 FDIANYGVSCS

-523 KIADYDKQI
+523 KIADYNKQI
-532 KDLSEGGSSA
+532 KELSEESNSA
-542 EENNRQDEKPDTAY
+542 DYDKQVKDLYEENNRQDEKPDTAY
-556 DEQQLKLNLQLLN
+556 DEQQLKLNLQLLD
-569 LQKKLAC
+569 LQKKLAG

-608 NDGKVSKVSVKA
+608 NDGKVSKVSVKV
-620 GDNVEEGSDIL
+620 GDNVEEGADIL

-649 SYKVYKDNIAD
+649 SYKVYKDDIAD
-660 VGERVSLELDGTTIY
+660 VGGRVSLELDGTTIY
-675 GSCIGFAGYGS
+675 GSCIGFAGYGRE
-686 VAQKGYINQD
+686 AQKGYVNQD

-745 VPTSIIHKQINPMDK
+745 VPTSIIHKQVNPMDK

>member
-1 MKSKIM
+1 MKIRNILSIK
-7 KFFSDLGRSLMM
+7 KLAVLGICVSFVAGGCGKMTESSIPKLEEPVALNEAYRPVEYAAIGSIQVLMATAV
-19 PVAALAACGIIL
+19 PRDYCNYYSANVNISQIYVEPGDTVNAGDVLAVCDVDEAKEQLQECKAALAHENETYEI
-31 GITSALLKTQVQ
+31 SAQISDTQIKMWENQAAQQ
-43 DAVPFLTAS
+43 DNNEHNKMDTADGAMADAYE
-52 VPLFII
+52 INTDTNI
-58 TTLNKVS
+58 D
-65 GIVFTLLPV
+65 
-74 LFAISIAFG
+74 
-83 LAKEDKGVAAFA
+83 ERVA
-95 GFIGYYTF
+95 
-103 LVASSCMISTGI
+103 
-115 MDFSAMKIS
+115 
-124 NILGVD
+124 
-130 TVDMGALAGIMAGL
+130 DMGEFSTEQTEKNESTDEDYNKQIATEQENQRYDKQLHEYRVQKINEQIALYQQLVDDGTLKAAHSGL
-144 VTAKLHNKYH
+144 VTYTKKLTEGRSAAAYENIVIVSDTDDLVLDIKDTAINEYKYSDYDKKYVIVDGEKYDVTESQYTSEVLVLSKINNRYPDVCVESREKPSLTAGQMYPVYFEKTKADH
-154 KVQFPA
+154 T
-160 AIAFYGGKRFVA
+160 
-172 LVVLVSM
+172 LVVGKDS
-179 TVIGLVMPL
+179 IYK
-188 IWAPI
+188 
-193 SVGIDGLGRIIRS
+193 DGDTRY
-206 SGAFGV
+206 V
-212 FIFGTLERLLIP
+212 
-224 TGLHHVLNSLFRTTA
+224 
-239 IGGTYHGVE
+239 
-248 GCLNIFLQF
+248 
-257 LDQAPLSDM
+257 
-266 KPYTQFLGQ
+266 
-275 GKMPYMLFGLPA
+275 
-287 AALAIYRTTPQ
+287 
-298 DKKAKVKALMIAG
+298 
-311 VAACFV
+311 
-317 SGITEPLEF
+317 
-326 SFMFIAPALFVFHAI
+326 
-341 MGGISFMLMSLL
+341 
-353 GVIVGN
+353 
-359 TGGGFI
+359 
-365 DFLLWGVFQPGSH
+365 
-378 WYWVI
+378 
-383 VVGIPYAFIYYVKN
+383 YVKN

-450 FDIANYGVRYS
+450 FDIANYGVQYS

-523 KIADYDKQI
+523 KIADYNKQI
-532 KDLSEGGSSA
+532 KDLS

-556 DEQQLKLNLQLLN
+556 DEQQLKLNLQLLD
-569 LQKKLAC
+569 LQKKLAGV
-576 ADHTYQLS
+576 DHTYQLS

-620 GDNVEEGSDIL
+620 GDNVEEGADIL

-636 STDVLLVQVKDSN
+636 STDVLLVQVKESN

-660 VGERVSLELDGTTIY
+660 VGERVSLEMDGTTIY
-675 GSCIGFAGYGS
+675 GSCIGFAGYGRE
-686 VAQKGYINQD
+686 AQKGYINQD

-745 VPTSIIHKQINPMDK
+745 VPTSIIHKQVNPMDK

>member
-1 MKSKIM
+1 MKIRNILSIK
-7 KFFSDLGRSLMM
+7 KLAVLGICVSFLAGGCGKMTESSIPKLEEPVALNEAYRPVEYAAIGSVQVLMATAV
-19 PVAALAACGIIL
+19 PRDYCNYYSANVNISQIYVEPGDTVNAGDVLAVCDVDEAKKQLQECKAALAHENETYEI
-31 GITSALLKTQVQ
+31 SAQISDTQIRLWESQAAGQDNNEPDQSDGTADDTHEADADTNIDEYAAVTGEFSTEQTEKNESTDEDYNTQIATEQENQRYDKQLHEYRVQKINEQMALYQQIVDDGMLK
-43 DAVPFLTAS
+43 
-52 VPLFII
+52 
-58 TTLNKVS
+58 
-65 GIVFTLLPV
+65 
-74 LFAISIAFG
+74 
-83 LAKEDKGVAAFA
+83 AAH
-95 GFIGYYTF
+95 
-103 LVASSCMISTGI
+103 S
-115 MDFSAMKIS
+115 
-124 NILGVD
+124 
-130 TVDMGALAGIMAGL
+130 GL
-144 VTAKLHNKYH
+144 VTYTKKLTEGRSAAAYENIVIVSDTDDLVLDIKDTAINEYKYSDYD
-154 KVQFPA
+154 KKYVIVDGEKYDVTESQYTSEVLVLSKINNRYSDVCVESREKPSLTAGQMYPVYFEKTKA
-160 AIAFYGGKRFVA
+160 NQA
-172 LVVLVSM
+172 LVVGKDS
-179 TVIGLVMPL
+179 IYK
-188 IWAPI
+188 
-193 SVGIDGLGRIIRS
+193 DGDTRY
-206 SGAFGV
+206 V
-212 FIFGTLERLLIP
+212 
-224 TGLHHVLNSLFRTTA
+224 
-239 IGGTYHGVE
+239 
-248 GCLNIFLQF
+248 
-257 LDQAPLSDM
+257 
-266 KPYTQFLGQ
+266 
-275 GKMPYMLFGLPA
+275 
-287 AALAIYRTTPQ
+287 
-298 DKKAKVKALMIAG
+298 
-311 VAACFV
+311 
-317 SGITEPLEF
+317 
-326 SFMFIAPALFVFHAI
+326 
-341 MGGISFMLMSLL
+341 
-353 GVIVGN
+353 
-359 TGGGFI
+359 
-365 DFLLWGVFQPGSH
+365 
-378 WYWVI
+378 
-383 VVGIPYAFIYYVKN
+383 YVKN

-450 FDIANYGVRYS
+450 FDIANYGVQYS

-482 VKQDDTVEKGML
+482 VKQDDMIEKGML

-542 EENNRQDEKPDTAY
+542 EENNRQDEKPDTAD
-556 DEQQLKLNLQLLN
+556 DEQQLKLNLQLLD
-569 LQKKLAC
+569 LQKKLAG

-620 GDNVEEGSDIL
+620 GDNVEEGADIL

-649 SYKVYKDNIAD
+649 SYKVCTDNIAD

-675 GSCIGFAGYGS
+675 GSCIGFAGYGRE
-686 VAQKGYINQD
+686 AQKGYVNQD

-745 VPTSIIHKQINPMDK
+745 VPTSIIHKQVNPMDK

>member
-1 MKSKIM
+1 MTESSIPKLEEPVALNEAYRPVEYAAIGSVQV
-7 KFFSDLGRSLMM
+7 LMATAV
-19 PVAALAACGIIL
+19 PRDYCNYYSANVNISQIYVEPGDTVNAGDVLAVCDVDETKEQLQECQAALAHENETYEI
-31 GITSALLKTQVQ
+31 SAQISDTQIKMWENQAAQQDNNKQIATEQENQRYDKQLHEYRVQKIDEQIALYQQLVDDGMLK
-43 DAVPFLTAS
+43 
-52 VPLFII
+52 
-58 TTLNKVS
+58 
-65 GIVFTLLPV
+65 
-74 LFAISIAFG
+74 
-83 LAKEDKGVAAFA
+83 AAH
-95 GFIGYYTF
+95 
-103 LVASSCMISTGI
+103 S
-115 MDFSAMKIS
+115 
-124 NILGVD
+124 
-130 TVDMGALAGIMAGL
+130 GL
-144 VTAKLHNKYH
+144 VTYTKKLTEGRSAAAYENIVIVSDTDDLVLDIKATAINEYKYSDYD
-154 KVQFPA
+154 KKYVIVDGEKYDVTESQYTSEVLVLSKINNRYPDVCVESREKPSLTAGQMYPVYFEKTKA
-160 AIAFYGGKRFVA
+160 NQA
-172 LVVLVSM
+172 LVVGKDS
-179 TVIGLVMPL
+179 IYK
-188 IWAPI
+188 
-193 SVGIDGLGRIIRS
+193 DGDTRY
-206 SGAFGV
+206 V
-212 FIFGTLERLLIP
+212 
-224 TGLHHVLNSLFRTTA
+224 
-239 IGGTYHGVE
+239 
-248 GCLNIFLQF
+248 
-257 LDQAPLSDM
+257 
-266 KPYTQFLGQ
+266 
-275 GKMPYMLFGLPA
+275 
-287 AALAIYRTTPQ
+287 
-298 DKKAKVKALMIAG
+298 
-311 VAACFV
+311 
-317 SGITEPLEF
+317 
-326 SFMFIAPALFVFHAI
+326 
-341 MGGISFMLMSLL
+341 
-353 GVIVGN
+353 
-359 TGGGFI
+359 
-365 DFLLWGVFQPGSH
+365 
-378 WYWVI
+378 
-383 VVGIPYAFIYYVKN
+383 YVKN
-397 DEGGREKR
+397 NEGGREKR

-450 FDIANYGVRYS
+450 FDIANYGVQYS

-523 KIADYDKQI
+523 KLADYDKQV
-532 KDLSEGGSSA
+532 KDLS

-556 DEQQLKLNLQLLN
+556 DEQQLKLNLQLLD
-569 LQKKLAC
+569 LQKKLAG

-584 RLQSAYDSISAGN
+584 RLQSEYDSISAGN

-620 GDNVEEGSDIL
+620 GDNVEEGADIL

-636 STDVLLVQVKDSN
+636 STDVLLVQVKESN

-675 GSCIGFAGYGS
+675 GSCIGFAGYGRE
-686 VAQKGYINQD
+686 AQKGYINQD

-745 VPTSIIHKQINPMDK
+745 VPTSIIHKQVNPMDK

>member
-1 MKSKIM
+1 MKIRNILSIK
-7 KFFSDLGRSLMM
+7 KLAVLGICVSFLAGGCGKMTESSIPKLEEPVALNEAYRPVEYAAIGSVQVLMATAV
-19 PVAALAACGIIL
+19 PRDYCNYYSANVNISQIYVEPGDTVNAGDVLAVCDVDEAKKQLQECKAALAHENETYEI
-31 GITSALLKTQVQ
+31 SAQISDTQIRLWESQAAGQDNNEPDQSDGTADDTHEADADTNIDEYAAVTDEFSTEQTEKNESTDEDYNTQIATEQENQRYDKQLHEYRVQKINEQMALYQQIVDDGMLK
-43 DAVPFLTAS
+43 
-52 VPLFII
+52 
-58 TTLNKVS
+58 
-65 GIVFTLLPV
+65 
-74 LFAISIAFG
+74 
-83 LAKEDKGVAAFA
+83 AAH
-95 GFIGYYTF
+95 
-103 LVASSCMISTGI
+103 S
-115 MDFSAMKIS
+115 
-124 NILGVD
+124 
-130 TVDMGALAGIMAGL
+130 GL
-144 VTAKLHNKYH
+144 VTYTKKLTEGRSAAAYENIVIVSDTDDLVLDIKDTAINEYKYSDYDNKYVIVDGE
-154 KVQFPA
+154 KYDVTESQYTSEVLVLSKINNRYSDVCVESREKPSLTAGQMYPVYFEKTKA
-160 AIAFYGGKRFVA
+160 NQA
-172 LVVLVSM
+172 LVVGKDS
-179 TVIGLVMPL
+179 IYK
-188 IWAPI
+188 
-193 SVGIDGLGRIIRS
+193 DGDTRY
-206 SGAFGV
+206 V
-212 FIFGTLERLLIP
+212 
-224 TGLHHVLNSLFRTTA
+224 
-239 IGGTYHGVE
+239 
-248 GCLNIFLQF
+248 
-257 LDQAPLSDM
+257 
-266 KPYTQFLGQ
+266 
-275 GKMPYMLFGLPA
+275 
-287 AALAIYRTTPQ
+287 
-298 DKKAKVKALMIAG
+298 
-311 VAACFV
+311 
-317 SGITEPLEF
+317 
-326 SFMFIAPALFVFHAI
+326 
-341 MGGISFMLMSLL
+341 
-353 GVIVGN
+353 
-359 TGGGFI
+359 
-365 DFLLWGVFQPGSH
+365 
-378 WYWVI
+378 
-383 VVGIPYAFIYYVKN
+383 YVKN

-450 FDIANYGVRYS
+450 FDIANYGVQYS

-482 VKQDDTVEKGML
+482 VKQDDMIEKGML

-542 EENNRQDEKPDTAY
+542 EENNRQDEKPDTAD
-556 DEQQLKLNLQLLN
+556 DEQQLKLNLQLLD
-569 LQKKLAC
+569 LQKKLAG

-620 GDNVEEGSDIL
+620 GDNVEEGADIL

-649 SYKVYKDNIAD
+649 SYKVCTDNIAD

-675 GSCIGFAGYGS
+675 GSCIGFAGYGRQ
-686 VAQKGYINQD
+686 AQKGYVNQD

-718 LDNGIPDDLTRA
+718 LDNGIPDDLTGA
-730 SAVKFSYVSFKKVVV
+730 SAVKFSYVSFKKAVV
-745 VPTSIIHKQINPMDK
+745 VPTSIIHKQVNPMDK

>member
-1 MKSKIM
+1 MKIRNILSIK
-7 KFFSDLGRSLMM
+7 KLAVLGICVSFLAGGCGKMTESSIPKLEEPVALNEAYRPVEYAAIGSVQVLMATAV
-19 PVAALAACGIIL
+19 PRDYCNYYSANVNISQIYVEPGDTVNPGDELAVCDVDEAKKQLQECKAALAHENETYEI
-31 GITSALLKTQVQ
+31 SAQISDTQIRLWESQAAGQDNNEPDQSDGTADDTHEADADTNIDEYAAVTGEFSTEQTEKNESTDEDYNTQIATEQENQRYDKQLHEYRVQKINEQMASYQQIVDDGMLK
-43 DAVPFLTAS
+43 
-52 VPLFII
+52 
-58 TTLNKVS
+58 
-65 GIVFTLLPV
+65 
-74 LFAISIAFG
+74 
-83 LAKEDKGVAAFA
+83 AAH
-95 GFIGYYTF
+95 
-103 LVASSCMISTGI
+103 S
-115 MDFSAMKIS
+115 
-124 NILGVD
+124 
-130 TVDMGALAGIMAGL
+130 GL
-144 VTAKLHNKYH
+144 VTYTKKLTEGRSAAAYENIVIVSDTDDLVLDIKDTAINEYKYSDYD
-154 KVQFPA
+154 KKYVIVDGEKYDVTESQYTSEVLVLSKINNRYPDVCVESREKPSLTAGQMYPVYFEKTK
-160 AIAFYGGKRFVA
+160 AIQA
-172 LVVLVSM
+172 LVVGKDS
-179 TVIGLVMPL
+179 IYK
-188 IWAPI
+188 
-193 SVGIDGLGRIIRS
+193 DGDTRY
-206 SGAFGV
+206 V
-212 FIFGTLERLLIP
+212 
-224 TGLHHVLNSLFRTTA
+224 
-239 IGGTYHGVE
+239 
-248 GCLNIFLQF
+248 
-257 LDQAPLSDM
+257 
-266 KPYTQFLGQ
+266 
-275 GKMPYMLFGLPA
+275 
-287 AALAIYRTTPQ
+287 
-298 DKKAKVKALMIAG
+298 
-311 VAACFV
+311 
-317 SGITEPLEF
+317 
-326 SFMFIAPALFVFHAI
+326 
-341 MGGISFMLMSLL
+341 
-353 GVIVGN
+353 
-359 TGGGFI
+359 
-365 DFLLWGVFQPGSH
+365 
-378 WYWVI
+378 
-383 VVGIPYAFIYYVKN
+383 YVKN
-397 DEGGREKR
+397 NEGGREKR

-450 FDIANYGVRYS
+450 FDIANYGVQYS

-482 VKQDDTVEKGML
+482 VKQDDTVENGML

-509 AKNAID
+509 AKNEID

-556 DEQQLKLNLQLLN
+556 EEQQLKLNLQLLD
-569 LQKKLAC
+569 LQKKLAG

-620 GDNVEEGSDIL
+620 GDNVEEGADIL

-649 SYKVYKDNIAD
+649 SYKVCTDNIAD

-675 GSCIGFAGYGS
+675 GSCIGFAGYGRE
-686 VAQKGYINQD
+686 AQKGYINQD

-745 VPTSIIHKQINPMDK
+745 VPTSIIHKQVNPMDK

>member
-1 MKSKIM
+1 MKIRNILSIK
-7 KFFSDLGRSLMM
+7 KLAVLGICVSFLAGGCGKMTESSIPELEEPVALNEAYRPVEYGTIGSVQVLMATAV
-19 PVAALAACGIIL
+19 PRDYCNYYSANVNISQIYVEPGDTVNAGDVLAVCDVDEAKKQLQECQAALAHENETYEISAQISDTQIRLWESQTAGQDNNEPDPSDGAADDTHETDADTNIDEYAAVTGEFSTEQTDKNESTDEDYNTQIATEQENQRYDKQL
-31 GITSALLKTQVQ
+31 HEYRVQKINEQMALYQQLVDDGTLKAAHSGLVSYTKKLTEGRSAAAYENIVIVSDTDDLVLDIKDTAINEYKYSDYDKKYVIVDGEKYDVTESQYTSEVLVLSKINNRYPDVC
-43 DAVPFLTAS
+43 VESREKPFLTA
-52 VPLFII
+52 
-58 TTLNKVS
+58 
-65 GIVFTLLPV
+65 GQMYPV
-74 LFAISIAFG
+74 YFEKTKA
-83 LAKEDKGVAAFA
+83 D
-95 GFIGYYTF
+95 
-103 LVASSCMISTGI
+103 
-115 MDFSAMKIS
+115 
-124 NILGVD
+124 
-130 TVDMGALAGIMAGL
+130 
-144 VTAKLHNKYH
+144 
-154 KVQFPA
+154 Q
-160 AIAFYGGKRFVA
+160 A
-172 LVVLVSM
+172 LVVGKDS
-179 TVIGLVMPL
+179 IYK
-188 IWAPI
+188 
-193 SVGIDGLGRIIRS
+193 DGDTRY
-206 SGAFGV
+206 V
-212 FIFGTLERLLIP
+212 
-224 TGLHHVLNSLFRTTA
+224 
-239 IGGTYHGVE
+239 
-248 GCLNIFLQF
+248 
-257 LDQAPLSDM
+257 
-266 KPYTQFLGQ
+266 
-275 GKMPYMLFGLPA
+275 
-287 AALAIYRTTPQ
+287 
-298 DKKAKVKALMIAG
+298 
-311 VAACFV
+311 
-317 SGITEPLEF
+317 
-326 SFMFIAPALFVFHAI
+326 
-341 MGGISFMLMSLL
+341 
-353 GVIVGN
+353 
-359 TGGGFI
+359 
-365 DFLLWGVFQPGSH
+365 
-378 WYWVI
+378 
-383 VVGIPYAFIYYVKN
+383 YVKN

-576 ADHTYQLS
+576 ADHIYQLS

-608 NDGKVSKVSVKA
+608 NDGKVSKVSVNA

-675 GSCIGFAGYGS
+675 GSCIGFAGYGRE
-686 VAQKGYINQD
+686 AQKGYINQD

-745 VPTSIIHKQINPMDK
+745 VPTSIIHKQVNPMDK

>member
-1 MKSKIM
+1 MKIRNLLSIKKLAVLGICVSFLAGGCGKMTESSIPELEEPVALNEAYRPVEYGTIGSIQVLMATAVPRDYCNYYSANVNISQIYVEPGDTVNAGDVLAVCDVDEAKEQLQECQAALVHENETYEISAQISDTQIKMWENQAAQQDNNKQIATEQENQRYDKQLHEYRVQKINEQMALYQQLVDDGTLKAAHSGLVTYTKKLTEGRSAAAYENIVIVSDTDDLVLDIKDTAINEYKYSDYDKKYVIVDGEKYDVTESQYTSEVLVLSKINNRYPDVCVESRE
-7 KFFSDLGRSLMM
+7 KL
-19 PVAALAACGIIL
+19 
-31 GITSALLKTQVQ
+31 
-43 DAVPFLTAS
+43 FLTA
-52 VPLFII
+52 
-58 TTLNKVS
+58 
-65 GIVFTLLPV
+65 GQMYPV
-74 LFAISIAFG
+74 YFEKTKA
-83 LAKEDKGVAAFA
+83 
-95 GFIGYYTF
+95 
-103 LVASSCMISTGI
+103 
-115 MDFSAMKIS
+115 
-124 NILGVD
+124 N
-130 TVDMGALAGIMAGL
+130 
-144 VTAKLHNKYH
+144 
-154 KVQFPA
+154 Q
-160 AIAFYGGKRFVA
+160 A
-172 LVVLVSM
+172 LVVGKDS
-179 TVIGLVMPL
+179 IYK
-188 IWAPI
+188 
-193 SVGIDGLGRIIRS
+193 DGDTRY
-206 SGAFGV
+206 V
-212 FIFGTLERLLIP
+212 
-224 TGLHHVLNSLFRTTA
+224 
-239 IGGTYHGVE
+239 
-248 GCLNIFLQF
+248 
-257 LDQAPLSDM
+257 
-266 KPYTQFLGQ
+266 
-275 GKMPYMLFGLPA
+275 
-287 AALAIYRTTPQ
+287 
-298 DKKAKVKALMIAG
+298 
-311 VAACFV
+311 
-317 SGITEPLEF
+317 
-326 SFMFIAPALFVFHAI
+326 
-341 MGGISFMLMSLL
+341 
-353 GVIVGN
+353 
-359 TGGGFI
+359 
-365 DFLLWGVFQPGSH
+365 
-378 WYWVI
+378 
-383 VVGIPYAFIYYVKN
+383 YVKN
-397 DEGGREKR
+397 NEGGREKR

-436 VPTKYSKYTVTRSD
+436 IPTKYSKYTVTRSD
-450 FDIANYGVRYS
+450 FDIANYGVQYS

-523 KIADYDKQI
+523 KLADYDKQV
-532 KDLSEGGSSA
+532 KDLS

-556 DEQQLKLNLQLLN
+556 DEQQLKLNLQLLD
-569 LQKKLAC
+569 LQKKLAG

-584 RLQSAYDSISAGN
+584 RLQSEYDSISAGN

-675 GSCIGFAGYGS
+675 GSCIGFAGYGRE
-686 VAQKGYINQD
+686 AQKGYINQD

-745 VPTSIIHKQINPMDK
+745 VPTSIIHKQVNPMDK
-760 DDISYYVW
+760 EDISYYVW

-773 SVVKQPVILSDYTS
+773 SVVKQQVILSDYTS

>member
-1 MKSKIM
+1 MKIRNILSIKKLAVLGICVSFLAGGCGKMTESSIPELEEPVALNEAYRPVEYAAIGLVQVLMATAVPRDYCNYYSANVNISQIYVEPGDTVNAGDVLAVCDVDEAKKQLQECKDALAHENETYEISAQISDTQIRLWGSQAAGQDNNEPDQSDGTADDTHEADADTNIDEYVAVTGEFSTEQLEKGDRTEESYSTKIETEQENQRYDKQLHEYRVQKINEQMALYQQIVDDGTLKAAHSGLVTYTKKLTGGRSAAAYENIVIVSDTDDLVLDIKDTAINEYKYSDYDKKYVIVDGEKYDVTESQYTSEVLVLSKINNRYPDVCVESRE
-7 KFFSDLGRSLMM
+7 KL
-19 PVAALAACGIIL
+19 
-31 GITSALLKTQVQ
+31 
-43 DAVPFLTAS
+43 FLTAGQMYP
-52 VPLFII
+52 VYFEK
-58 TTLNKVS
+58 TKV
-65 GIVFTLLPV
+65 
-74 LFAISIAFG
+74 
-83 LAKEDKGVAAFA
+83 D
-95 GFIGYYTF
+95 
-103 LVASSCMISTGI
+103 
-115 MDFSAMKIS
+115 
-124 NILGVD
+124 
-130 TVDMGALAGIMAGL
+130 
-144 VTAKLHNKYH
+144 
-154 KVQFPA
+154 Q
-160 AIAFYGGKRFVA
+160 A
-172 LVVLVSM
+172 LVVGKDS
-179 TVIGLVMPL
+179 IYK
-188 IWAPI
+188 
-193 SVGIDGLGRIIRS
+193 DGDTRY
-206 SGAFGV
+206 V
-212 FIFGTLERLLIP
+212 
-224 TGLHHVLNSLFRTTA
+224 
-239 IGGTYHGVE
+239 
-248 GCLNIFLQF
+248 
-257 LDQAPLSDM
+257 
-266 KPYTQFLGQ
+266 
-275 GKMPYMLFGLPA
+275 
-287 AALAIYRTTPQ
+287 
-298 DKKAKVKALMIAG
+298 
-311 VAACFV
+311 
-317 SGITEPLEF
+317 
-326 SFMFIAPALFVFHAI
+326 
-341 MGGISFMLMSLL
+341 
-353 GVIVGN
+353 
-359 TGGGFI
+359 
-365 DFLLWGVFQPGSH
+365 
-378 WYWVI
+378 
-383 VVGIPYAFIYYVKN
+383 YVKN

-509 AKNAID
+509 AKNAIE

-523 KIADYDKQI
+523 KIADYDKQVR
-532 KDLSEGGSSA
+532 DLSEGA
-542 EENNRQDEKPDTAY
+542 NNVEENNRQDEKPDTAY
-556 DEQQLKLNLQLLN
+556 EEQQLKLNLQLLD
-569 LQKKLAC
+569 LQKKLAG

-675 GSCIGFAGYGS
+675 GSCIGFAGYGR

-696 DKGVHITGNTDSGY
+696 DKGVHITGITDSGY

-745 VPTSIIHKQINPMDK
+745 VPTSIIHKQVNPMDK
-760 DDISYYVW
+760 EDISYYVW

>member
-1 MKSKIM
+1 MKNRNLLSIKKLAVLGICVSFVAGGCGKMTESSIPKLEEPVALNEAYRPVEYSAIGSMHVLMATAVPRDYCNYYSANVNISQIYVEPGDTVNAGDVLAVCDVDEAKKQLQECKDALAHENETYEISAQISDTQIKLWESQAAEQDYNTQIATEQENQRYDKQLHEYRVQKINEQMALYQQLVDDGTLKAAHSGLVTYTKKLTEGRSAAAYENIVIVSDTDDLVLDIKDTAINEYKYSDYDKKYVIVDGEKYDVTESQYTSEVLVLSKINNRYPDVCVESRE
-7 KFFSDLGRSLMM
+7 K
-19 PVAALAACGIIL
+19 
-31 GITSALLKTQVQ
+31 
-43 DAVPFLTAS
+43 PFLTA
-52 VPLFII
+52 
-58 TTLNKVS
+58 
-65 GIVFTLLPV
+65 GQMYPV
-74 LFAISIAFG
+74 YFEKTKA
-83 LAKEDKGVAAFA
+83 DH
-95 GFIGYYTF
+95 T
-103 LVASSCMISTGI
+103 
-115 MDFSAMKIS
+115 
-124 NILGVD
+124 
-130 TVDMGALAGIMAGL
+130 
-144 VTAKLHNKYH
+144 
-154 KVQFPA
+154 
-160 AIAFYGGKRFVA
+160 
-172 LVVLVSM
+172 LVVGKDS
-179 TVIGLVMPL
+179 IYK
-188 IWAPI
+188 
-193 SVGIDGLGRIIRS
+193 DGDTRY
-206 SGAFGV
+206 V
-212 FIFGTLERLLIP
+212 
-224 TGLHHVLNSLFRTTA
+224 
-239 IGGTYHGVE
+239 
-248 GCLNIFLQF
+248 
-257 LDQAPLSDM
+257 
-266 KPYTQFLGQ
+266 
-275 GKMPYMLFGLPA
+275 
-287 AALAIYRTTPQ
+287 
-298 DKKAKVKALMIAG
+298 
-311 VAACFV
+311 
-317 SGITEPLEF
+317 
-326 SFMFIAPALFVFHAI
+326 
-341 MGGISFMLMSLL
+341 
-353 GVIVGN
+353 
-359 TGGGFI
+359 
-365 DFLLWGVFQPGSH
+365 
-378 WYWVI
+378 
-383 VVGIPYAFIYYVKN
+383 YVKN

-450 FDIANYGVRYS
+450 FDIANYGVSYS

-523 KIADYDKQI
+523 KIADYNKQI
-532 KDLSEGGSSA
+532 KDLS

-556 DEQQLKLNLQLLN
+556 EEQQLKLNLQLLD
-569 LQKKLAC
+569 LQKKLAG

-636 STDVLLVQVKDSN
+636 STDVLQVLVKDSN
-649 SYKVYKDNIAD
+649 NYNVYTDNIAD

-675 GSCIGFAGYGS
+675 GNCIGFAGYGRQ
-686 VAQKGYINQD
+686 AQKGYINQD

-745 VPTSIIHKQINPMDK
+745 VPTSIIHKQVNPMDK

>member
-1 MKSKIM
+1 MKIRNILSIK
-7 KFFSDLGRSLMM
+7 KLAVLGICVSFLAGGCGKMTESSIPELEEPVALNEAYRPVEYGTIGSIQVLMATAV
-19 PVAALAACGIIL
+19 PRDYCNYYSANVNISQIYVEPGDTVNAGDVLAVCDVDEAKEQLQECQAALAHENETYEI
-31 GITSALLKTQVQ
+31 SAQISDTQIRLWESQAAGQDNNEPDQSDGTEDDTHEADADTNIDEYAAVAGEFSTEQTDKNESTDEDYNTQIATEQENQRYDKQLHEYRVQKINEQMALYQQLVDDGTLK
-43 DAVPFLTAS
+43 
-52 VPLFII
+52 
-58 TTLNKVS
+58 
-65 GIVFTLLPV
+65 
-74 LFAISIAFG
+74 
-83 LAKEDKGVAAFA
+83 AAH
-95 GFIGYYTF
+95 
-103 LVASSCMISTGI
+103 S
-115 MDFSAMKIS
+115 
-124 NILGVD
+124 
-130 TVDMGALAGIMAGL
+130 GL
-144 VTAKLHNKYH
+144 VTYTKKLTEGRSAAAYENIVIVSDTDDLVLDIKDTAINEYKYSDYD
-154 KVQFPA
+154 KKYVIVDGEKYDVTESQYTSEVLVLSKINNRYPDVCVESREKPSLTAGQMYPVYFEKTKA
-160 AIAFYGGKRFVA
+160 NQA
-172 LVVLVSM
+172 LVVGKDS
-179 TVIGLVMPL
+179 IYK
-188 IWAPI
+188 
-193 SVGIDGLGRIIRS
+193 DGDTRY
-206 SGAFGV
+206 V
-212 FIFGTLERLLIP
+212 
-224 TGLHHVLNSLFRTTA
+224 
-239 IGGTYHGVE
+239 
-248 GCLNIFLQF
+248 
-257 LDQAPLSDM
+257 
-266 KPYTQFLGQ
+266 
-275 GKMPYMLFGLPA
+275 
-287 AALAIYRTTPQ
+287 
-298 DKKAKVKALMIAG
+298 
-311 VAACFV
+311 
-317 SGITEPLEF
+317 
-326 SFMFIAPALFVFHAI
+326 
-341 MGGISFMLMSLL
+341 
-353 GVIVGN
+353 
-359 TGGGFI
+359 
-365 DFLLWGVFQPGSH
+365 
-378 WYWVI
+378 
-383 VVGIPYAFIYYVKN
+383 YVKN
-397 DEGGREKR
+397 NEGGREKR

-436 VPTKYSKYTVTRSD
+436 VPTKYSNYTVTRSD
-450 FDIANYGVRYS
+450 FDIANYGVQYS

-523 KIADYDKQI
+523 KIADYNKQI
-532 KDLSEGGSSA
+532 KDLS

-556 DEQQLKLNLQLLN
+556 DEQQLKLNLQLLD
-569 LQKKLAC
+569 LQKKLAG

-649 SYKVYKDNIAD
+649 SYKVCKDNIAD

-675 GSCIGFAGYGS
+675 GSCIGFAGYGRE
-686 VAQKGYINQD
+686 AQKGYINQD

-718 LDNGIPDDLTRA
+718 LDNGIPDDLTGA

-745 VPTSIIHKQINPMDK
+745 VPTSIIHKQVNPMDK

>member
-1 MKSKIM
+1 MKNRNLLSIKKLAVLGICVSFVAGGCGKMTERSIPKLEEPVALNEAYRPVEYSTIGSMKVLMATAVPRDYCNYYSANVNISQIYVEPGDTVNAGDVLAVCDVDEAKKQLQECKDALAHENETYEISAQISDTQIKLWESQAAGQENNTLIATEQENERYDKQLHEYRVQKINEQMALYQQIVDDGTLKAAHSGLVTYTKKLTGGRSAAAYENIVIVSDTDDLVLDIKDTAINEYKYSDYDKKYVIVDGEKYDVTESQYTSEVLVLSKINNRYPDVCVESRE
-7 KFFSDLGRSLMM
+7 KL
-19 PVAALAACGIIL
+19 
-31 GITSALLKTQVQ
+31 
-43 DAVPFLTAS
+43 FLTA
-52 VPLFII
+52 
-58 TTLNKVS
+58 
-65 GIVFTLLPV
+65 GQMYPV
-74 LFAISIAFG
+74 YFEKTKA
-83 LAKEDKGVAAFA
+83 
-95 GFIGYYTF
+95 
-103 LVASSCMISTGI
+103 
-115 MDFSAMKIS
+115 
-124 NILGVD
+124 N
-130 TVDMGALAGIMAGL
+130 
-144 VTAKLHNKYH
+144 
-154 KVQFPA
+154 Q
-160 AIAFYGGKRFVA
+160 A
-172 LVVLVSM
+172 LVVGKDS
-179 TVIGLVMPL
+179 IYK
-188 IWAPI
+188 
-193 SVGIDGLGRIIRS
+193 DGDTRY
-206 SGAFGV
+206 V
-212 FIFGTLERLLIP
+212 
-224 TGLHHVLNSLFRTTA
+224 
-239 IGGTYHGVE
+239 
-248 GCLNIFLQF
+248 
-257 LDQAPLSDM
+257 
-266 KPYTQFLGQ
+266 
-275 GKMPYMLFGLPA
+275 
-287 AALAIYRTTPQ
+287 
-298 DKKAKVKALMIAG
+298 
-311 VAACFV
+311 
-317 SGITEPLEF
+317 
-326 SFMFIAPALFVFHAI
+326 
-341 MGGISFMLMSLL
+341 
-353 GVIVGN
+353 
-359 TGGGFI
+359 
-365 DFLLWGVFQPGSH
+365 
-378 WYWVI
+378 
-383 VVGIPYAFIYYVKN
+383 YVKN
-397 DEGGREKR
+397 NEGGREKR

-450 FDIANYGVRYS
+450 FDIANYGVSYS

-515 SENESYAQ
+515 SENESYVQ
-523 KIADYDKQI
+523 KIADYNKQI
-532 KDLSEGGSSA
+532 KDLS

-556 DEQQLKLNLQLLN
+556 DEQQLKLNLQLLD
-569 LQKKLAC
+569 LQKKLAG

-620 GDNVEEGSDIL
+620 GDNVEEGADIL

-675 GSCIGFAGYGS
+675 GSCIGFAGYGRE
-686 VAQKGYINQD
+686 AQKGYVNQD

-745 VPTSIIHKQINPMDK
+745 VPTSIIHKQVNPMDK

>member
-1 MKSKIM
+1 MTESSIPKLEEPVALNEAYRPVEYAAIGSVQV
-7 KFFSDLGRSLMM
+7 LMATAV
-19 PVAALAACGIIL
+19 PRDYCNYYSANVNISQIYVEPGDTVNAGDVLAVCDVDEAKEQLQECQAALAHENETYEISAQISDTQIKMWENQAAQQDNNKQIATEQENQRYDKQLHEYRVQKINEQIALYQQLVDDGTLKAAHSGLVTYTKKLTEGRSAAAYENIVIVSDTDDL
-31 GITSALLKTQVQ
+31 VLDIKDTAINEYKYSDYDKKYVIVDGEKYDVTESQYTSEVLVLSKINNRYPDVC
-43 DAVPFLTAS
+43 VESREKPFLTA
-52 VPLFII
+52 
-58 TTLNKVS
+58 
-65 GIVFTLLPV
+65 GQMYPV
-74 LFAISIAFG
+74 YFEKTKA
-83 LAKEDKGVAAFA
+83 
-95 GFIGYYTF
+95 
-103 LVASSCMISTGI
+103 
-115 MDFSAMKIS
+115 
-124 NILGVD
+124 N
-130 TVDMGALAGIMAGL
+130 
-144 VTAKLHNKYH
+144 
-154 KVQFPA
+154 Q
-160 AIAFYGGKRFVA
+160 A
-172 LVVLVSM
+172 LVVGKDS
-179 TVIGLVMPL
+179 IYK
-188 IWAPI
+188 
-193 SVGIDGLGRIIRS
+193 DGDTRY
-206 SGAFGV
+206 V
-212 FIFGTLERLLIP
+212 
-224 TGLHHVLNSLFRTTA
+224 
-239 IGGTYHGVE
+239 
-248 GCLNIFLQF
+248 
-257 LDQAPLSDM
+257 
-266 KPYTQFLGQ
+266 
-275 GKMPYMLFGLPA
+275 
-287 AALAIYRTTPQ
+287 
-298 DKKAKVKALMIAG
+298 
-311 VAACFV
+311 
-317 SGITEPLEF
+317 
-326 SFMFIAPALFVFHAI
+326 
-341 MGGISFMLMSLL
+341 
-353 GVIVGN
+353 
-359 TGGGFI
+359 
-365 DFLLWGVFQPGSH
+365 
-378 WYWVI
+378 
-383 VVGIPYAFIYYVKN
+383 YVKN
-397 DEGGREKR
+397 NEGGREKR

-450 FDIANYGVRYS
+450 FDIANYGVQYS

-523 KIADYDKQI
+523 KIADYNKQI
-532 KDLSEGGSSA
+532 KELSEESNSA
-542 EENNRQDEKPDTAY
+542 DYDKQVKDLYEENNRQDEKPDTAY
-556 DEQQLKLNLQLLN
+556 DEQQVKLNLQLLD
-569 LQKKLAC
+569 LQKKLAG

-675 GSCIGFAGYGS
+675 GSCIGFAGYGRE
-686 VAQKGYINQD
+686 AQKGYINQD

-718 LDNGIPDDLTRA
+718 LDNGIPDDLTGA

-745 VPTSIIHKQINPMDK
+745 VPTSIIHKQVNPMDK

>member
-1 MKSKIM
+1 MKIRNILSIK
-7 KFFSDLGRSLMM
+7 KLAVLGICVSFLAGGCGKMTESSIPELEEPVALNEAYRPVEYAAIGSVQVLMATAV
-19 PVAALAACGIIL
+19 PRDYCNYYSANVNISQIYVEPGDTVNAGDVLAVCDVDEAKKQLQECQAALAHENETYEI
-31 GITSALLKTQVQ
+31 SAQISDTQIKMWENQAAQQ
-43 DAVPFLTAS
+43 DNNEHNKMDTADGAMDDAYE
-52 VPLFII
+52 INTDTNI
-58 TTLNKVS
+58 D
-65 GIVFTLLPV
+65 
-74 LFAISIAFG
+74 
-83 LAKEDKGVAAFA
+83 ERAA
-95 GFIGYYTF
+95 
-103 LVASSCMISTGI
+103 
-115 MDFSAMKIS
+115 
-124 NILGVD
+124 
-130 TVDMGALAGIMAGL
+130 DMGEFSTEQTDKNESTDEDYNTQIATEQENQRYDKRLHEYRVQKINEQIALYQQLVDDGTLKAAHSGL
-144 VTAKLHNKYH
+144 VTYTKKLTEGRSAAAYENIVIVSDTDDLVLDIKDTAINEYKYSDYD
-154 KVQFPA
+154 KKYVIVDGEKYDVTESQYTSEVLVLSKINNRYPDVCVESREKPSLTAGQMYPVYFE
-160 AIAFYGGKRFVA
+160 KTKEDQV
-172 LVVLVSM
+172 LVVGKDS
-179 TVIGLVMPL
+179 IYK
-188 IWAPI
+188 
-193 SVGIDGLGRIIRS
+193 DGDTRY
-206 SGAFGV
+206 V
-212 FIFGTLERLLIP
+212 
-224 TGLHHVLNSLFRTTA
+224 
-239 IGGTYHGVE
+239 
-248 GCLNIFLQF
+248 
-257 LDQAPLSDM
+257 
-266 KPYTQFLGQ
+266 
-275 GKMPYMLFGLPA
+275 
-287 AALAIYRTTPQ
+287 
-298 DKKAKVKALMIAG
+298 
-311 VAACFV
+311 
-317 SGITEPLEF
+317 
-326 SFMFIAPALFVFHAI
+326 
-341 MGGISFMLMSLL
+341 
-353 GVIVGN
+353 
-359 TGGGFI
+359 
-365 DFLLWGVFQPGSH
+365 
-378 WYWVI
+378 
-383 VVGIPYAFIYYVKN
+383 YVKN
-397 DEGGREKR
+397 NEGGREKR
-405 IITTGESD
+405 IITTGEFD

-450 FDIANYGVRYS
+450 FDIANYGVQYS

-523 KIADYDKQI
+523 KLADYDKQV
-532 KDLSEGGSSA
+532 KDLSEGDSST

-556 DEQQLKLNLQLLN
+556 DEQQLKLNLQLLD
-569 LQKKLAC
+569 LQKKLAG

-620 GDNVEEGSDIL
+620 GDNVEEGADIL

-636 STDVLLVQVKDSN
+636 STDVLLVQVKESN

-675 GSCIGFAGYGS
+675 GSCIGFAGYGR

-745 VPTSIIHKQINPMDK
+745 VPTSIIHKQVNPMDK

>member
-1 MKSKIM
+1 MKIRNLLSIKKLAVLGICVS
-7 KFFSDLGRSLMM
+7 FFAGGCGKMTESSIPELEEPVALNEAYRPVEYAAIGSIQVLMATAV
-19 PVAALAACGIIL
+19 PRDYCNYYSANVNISQIYVEPGDTVNAGDVLAVCDVDEAKKQLQECQAALAHENETYEISAQISDTQIKMWENQAAQQDNNEHNKMDTADGAMDDVYGANTDTNIDERAADTDEFSTEQLEKSDRTEESYSTKIETEQENQRYDKQL
-31 GITSALLKTQVQ
+31 HEYRVQKINEQMASYQQIVDDGMLKAAHSGLVTYTKKLTEGRSAAAYENIVIVSDTDDLVLDIKDTAINEYKYSDYDNKYVIVDGEKYDVTESQYTSEVLVLSKINNRYPDVC
-43 DAVPFLTAS
+43 VESREKPFLTA
-52 VPLFII
+52 
-58 TTLNKVS
+58 
-65 GIVFTLLPV
+65 GQMYPV
-74 LFAISIAFG
+74 YFEKTKA
-83 LAKEDKGVAAFA
+83 DH
-95 GFIGYYTF
+95 T
-103 LVASSCMISTGI
+103 
-115 MDFSAMKIS
+115 
-124 NILGVD
+124 
-130 TVDMGALAGIMAGL
+130 
-144 VTAKLHNKYH
+144 
-154 KVQFPA
+154 
-160 AIAFYGGKRFVA
+160 
-172 LVVLVSM
+172 LVVGKDS
-179 TVIGLVMPL
+179 IYK
-188 IWAPI
+188 
-193 SVGIDGLGRIIRS
+193 DGDTRY
-206 SGAFGV
+206 V
-212 FIFGTLERLLIP
+212 
-224 TGLHHVLNSLFRTTA
+224 
-239 IGGTYHGVE
+239 
-248 GCLNIFLQF
+248 
-257 LDQAPLSDM
+257 
-266 KPYTQFLGQ
+266 
-275 GKMPYMLFGLPA
+275 
-287 AALAIYRTTPQ
+287 
-298 DKKAKVKALMIAG
+298 
-311 VAACFV
+311 
-317 SGITEPLEF
+317 
-326 SFMFIAPALFVFHAI
+326 
-341 MGGISFMLMSLL
+341 
-353 GVIVGN
+353 
-359 TGGGFI
+359 
-365 DFLLWGVFQPGSH
+365 
-378 WYWVI
+378 
-383 VVGIPYAFIYYVKN
+383 YVKN
-397 DEGGREKR
+397 NEGGREKR

-413 ENYTQVTE
+413 ENYTQVIE

-450 FDIANYGVRYS
+450 FDIANYGVQYS

-523 KIADYDKQI
+523 KLADYDKQV
-532 KDLSEGGSSA
+532 KDLY

-556 DEQQLKLNLQLLN
+556 DEQQLKMNLQLLD
-569 LQKKLAC
+569 LQKKLAG

-597 DGKGNISVYAK
+597 DGKGNISIYAK

-620 GDNVEEGSDIL
+620 GDNVEEGADIL

-649 SYKVYKDNIAD
+649 SYKVCKDNIAD

-675 GSCIGFAGYGS
+675 GSCIGFAGYGRQ
-686 VAQKGYINQD
+686 AQKGYINQD

-745 VPTSIIHKQINPMDK
+745 VPTSIIHKQVNPMDK

>member
-1 MKSKIM
+1 MKIRNILSIKKLAVLGICVSFLAGGCGKMTESSIPELEEPVALNEAYRPVEYAAIGSVQVLMATAVPRDYCNYYSANVNISQIYVEPGDTVNAGDVLAVCDVDEAKKQLQECKDALAHENETYEISAQISDTQIRLWGSQAAGQDNNEPDQSDGTADDTHEADADTNIDEYVAVTGEFSTEQLEKGDRTEESYSTKIETEQENQRYDKQLHEYRVQKINEQMALYQQIVDDGTLKAAHSGLVTYTKKLTGGRSAAAYENIVIVSDTDDLVLDIKDTAINEYKYSDYDKKYVIVDGEKYDVTESQYTSEVLVLSKINNRYPDVCVESRE
-7 KFFSDLGRSLMM
+7 KL
-19 PVAALAACGIIL
+19 
-31 GITSALLKTQVQ
+31 
-43 DAVPFLTAS
+43 FLTAGQMYP
-52 VPLFII
+52 VYFEK
-58 TTLNKVS
+58 TKV
-65 GIVFTLLPV
+65 
-74 LFAISIAFG
+74 
-83 LAKEDKGVAAFA
+83 D
-95 GFIGYYTF
+95 
-103 LVASSCMISTGI
+103 
-115 MDFSAMKIS
+115 
-124 NILGVD
+124 
-130 TVDMGALAGIMAGL
+130 
-144 VTAKLHNKYH
+144 
-154 KVQFPA
+154 Q
-160 AIAFYGGKRFVA
+160 A
-172 LVVLVSM
+172 LVVGKDS
-179 TVIGLVMPL
+179 IYK
-188 IWAPI
+188 
-193 SVGIDGLGRIIRS
+193 DGDTRY
-206 SGAFGV
+206 V
-212 FIFGTLERLLIP
+212 
-224 TGLHHVLNSLFRTTA
+224 
-239 IGGTYHGVE
+239 
-248 GCLNIFLQF
+248 
-257 LDQAPLSDM
+257 
-266 KPYTQFLGQ
+266 
-275 GKMPYMLFGLPA
+275 
-287 AALAIYRTTPQ
+287 
-298 DKKAKVKALMIAG
+298 
-311 VAACFV
+311 
-317 SGITEPLEF
+317 
-326 SFMFIAPALFVFHAI
+326 
-341 MGGISFMLMSLL
+341 
-353 GVIVGN
+353 
-359 TGGGFI
+359 
-365 DFLLWGVFQPGSH
+365 
-378 WYWVI
+378 
-383 VVGIPYAFIYYVKN
+383 YVKN

-509 AKNAID
+509 AKNAIE

-523 KIADYDKQI
+523 KIADYDKQVR
-532 KDLSEGGSSA
+532 DLSEGA
-542 EENNRQDEKPDTAY
+542 NNVEENNRQDEKPDTAY
-556 DEQQLKLNLQLLN
+556 EEQQLKLNLQLLD
-569 LQKKLAC
+569 LQKKLAG

-649 SYKVYKDNIAD
+649 SYKVYNDNIAD

-675 GSCIGFAGYGS
+675 GSCIGFAGYGR

-696 DKGVHITGNTDSGY
+696 DKGVHITGITDSGY

-745 VPTSIIHKQINPMDK
+745 VPTSIIHKQVNPMDK
-760 DDISYYVW
+760 EDISYYVW